1 MQAASGRKT
10 KYRRRRARRASA
22 LMVVLAL
29 LFTMVPTGFATV
41 AGAAEAAEAALP
53 EPTPE
58 PTPEPIPEPI
68 PEPTPEPI
76 PQPPADDTTDAPTDD
91 TTDDTTDDPADDI
104 TDRATPTATAVAVIC
119 YAAVDGDWK
128 QVGTVQTDKID
139 SDSNRYYVTAQELDG
154 IYGGYGFSSA
164 NYSGEL
170 FFPHT
175 DDRNADTLW
184 ADAAPQQNTDGA
196 WQIPLSKQGPIY
208 LYYLPGNTD
217 GTPSYFTGSKAK
229 TDAEMLAANMFYTV
243 QVEDAA
249 HAVYS
254 EGTLPAPQVLF
265 HGGNTT
271 VTLNKPEGVTWTAV
285 NGKTNETLSLPMA
298 EVGTTVTYTI
308 TNISAPIIF
317 RPRMAAGMLRYEAMP
332 DGWMSKLGLFEVS
345 KQQPQQTAT
354 VRGQVVYMALP
365 AENSHTLL
373 APDIDRIAVT
383 ITDAN
388 NHTMFYSFAGW
399 KVASAAGSP
408 VLPAG
413 TVLTADDLNAYAG
426 SDGVIR
432 LQAVWSGVDSQNR
445 PNTVHFFL
453 HKNGELKGSVEDGVQ
468 SELQSDYTP
477 VIYSTRMMD
486 AGKIPVTYTTT
497 GGTPLVARP
506 NADDD
511 AYQTNTPIRGM
522 TKIPVEGAT
531 LEDLPGDE
539 TVFAYLRANQIEMK
553 INGQVVDN
561 EKLNTTYFGIR
572 WNTVKYESSDGW
584 HIDGVLVAKRTRFF
598 VTKTFAGDAAAI
610 AQAKGDFSITVS
622 HTEGSGSVTDF
633 TLLPQPAADVTEAGK
648 RGYTDYDAAAETYT
662 WEVPA
667 QQKRAYTLREENYI
681 PSGNW
686 RVSNSYAIRNAPEG
700 DPTGYQPYPKDGIV
714 IKAVGY
720 ADDVPDIAVQTV
732 ALRNVYV
739 GVGTLTVNTQDSVT
753 GNNLKN
759 VPYRLTRDGT
769 AVTLYRRPGTTL
781 YSMGNDPGYTETISD
796 GTLTAGA
803 NGLFTIRL
811 ETGTYTLTETL
822 PTGYYGPGTVQ
833 VTVAKEASGGMT
845 YSSVAQA
852 LPTEVTTP
860 TGGWLKEAES
870 DHITILNVPRM
881 LISVTAR
888 SSWPENGEKLPV
900 TVQLWCDGTPVPGD
914 QYTQVLSEENK
925 WEYTWKGLPLFT
937 NGTVAG
943 YTLRVT
949 KIGNTYRDAA
959 LGGDGFADYDVTN
972 DAVKYRQTDDPDYR
986 ADHMWTEDGVQH
998 FAQEALLV
1006 VRNEGVRGAVTF
1018 TKADEMNRPLRGAEF
1033 TLYTDAACTHLLATA
1048 TSDENGR
1055 VEFEKQP
1062 GGTYYLKE
1070 TKAPQGHTAENT
1082 VWTVKISGGKAT
1094 ITDSTGAVIT
1104 SVRNTS
1110 LLQLTLRVLGPDDEP
1125 LTGTKLQVTWDKV
1138 QHPEYI
1144 TNTNGTVV
1152 LPKLPNGDYTVRL
1165 MNTPTGYLP
1174 QVSVPELNAQY
1185 GEITLTTAA
1194 DAWMLE
1200 KTVENEY
1207 LLTLRLQ
1214 ALYTLPTTGGT
1225 GTAAFTAAGVL
1236 LMGLAAVMLCRKK
1249 QAE

>member
-1 MQAASGRKT
+1 M
-10 KYRRRRARRASA
+10 
-22 LMVVLAL
+22 
-29 LFTMVPTGFATV
+29 
-41 AGAAEAAEAALP
+41 
-53 EPTPE
+53 
-58 PTPEPIPEPI
+58 
-68 PEPTPEPI
+68 
-76 PQPPADDTTDAPTDD
+76 
-91 TTDDTTDDPADDI
+91 
-104 TDRATPTATAVAVIC
+104 
-119 YAAVDGDWK
+119 
-128 QVGTVQTDKID
+128 GTVQTDKID
-139 SDSNRYYVTAQELDG
+139 SASTRYYIMAAELDG

-175 DDRNADTLW
+175 DGRNADTLW
-184 ADAAPQQNTDGA
+184 ADAAPQQNTDDA

-208 LYYLPGNTD
+208 LYYLPANAT

-229 TDAEMLAANMFYTV
+229 TDPTMLEDNMFYTIT
-243 QVEDAA
+243 VEDAA
-249 HAVYS
+249 RAVYD
-254 EGTLPAPQVLF
+254 TPPAPQVLF
-265 HGGNTT
+265 HGGSTT
-271 VTLNKPEGVTWTAV
+271 VTLDKAEGVTWQAV
-285 NGKTNETLSLPMA
+285 NGKTNATLSLPMT
-298 EVGTTVTYTI
+298 ETETTVTYAI
-308 TNISAPIIF
+308 ENIAAPILF
-317 RPRMAAGMLRYEAMP
+317 RPRVAAGMIQYEAMP
-332 DGWMSKLGLFEVS
+332 DGWISNLGHFDVS
-345 KQQPQQTAT
+345 RQQPQQTAT
-354 VRGQVVYMALP
+354 VRGEAVFMALP

-373 APDIDRIAVT
+373 PPDIDRIAVS

-408 VLPAG
+408 VLPAE
-413 TVLTADDLNAYAG
+413 TVLTAEQLNDYAG

-453 HKNGELKGSVEDGVQ
+453 HKNGELKGSVEDGVKPE
-468 SELQSDYTP
+468 SPDDYTP
-477 VIYSTRMMD
+477 AIYSTRMMN
-486 AGKIPVTYTTT
+486 AGAIPADYTNQ

-506 NADDD
+506 NADAD
-511 AYQTNTPIRGM
+511 AYQTNTTIRDM
-522 TKIPVEGAT
+522 VRTPVQGAT

-539 TVFAYLRANQIEMK
+539 TVFAYLRANNIQMQ
-553 INGQVVDN
+553 INGQVVEND
-561 EKLNTTYFGIR
+561 KLNTTYFGIR

-584 HIDGVLVAKRTRFF
+584 HIDGVLVAKRSRFI

-610 AQAKGDFSITVS
+610 ALAKKDFTITVS
-622 HTEGSGSVTDF
+622 HTEGSSSVTDF
-633 TLLPQPAADVTEAGK
+633 TLLPQPDADVNEAGK
-648 RGYTDYDAAAETYT
+648 RGYTDYDAATQTYT
-662 WEVPA
+662 WKVPA
-667 QQKRAYTLREENYI
+667 QQKRSYTITEAGYI
-681 PSGNW
+681 PSGSW
-686 RVSNSYAIRNAPEG
+686 RVSNSYVIRNSPEG

-714 IKAVGY
+714 ITAVGY
-720 ADDVPDIAVQTV
+720 ADDVQNIAVQTV

-739 GVGTLTVNTQDSVT
+739 GVGTLTVNTQDAIT
-753 GNNLKN
+753 GDNLRDI
-759 VPYRLTRDGT
+759 PYRLTRADGS
-769 AVTLYRRPGTTL
+769 AVMLYRRPGTTL
-781 YSMGNDPGYTETISD
+781 YSMEKDDPGYTETISN

-833 VTVAKEASGGMT
+833 VTVTKPAADTITYHSEA
-845 YSSVAQA
+845 QD
-852 LPTEVTTP
+852 LPTEVTEP
-860 TGGWLKEAES
+860 AGGWLKYADT

-925 WEYTWKGLPLFT
+925 WEYTWNNLPLFT

-972 DAVKYRQTDDPDYR
+972 DAVKYRKTGDSAYR
-986 ADHMWTEDGVQH
+986 NEHMWEEDGVQH

-1018 TKADEMNRPLRGAEF
+1018 TKADEMNRPLQGAEF
-1033 TLYTDAACTHLLATA
+1033 TLYTDAACTRPLETV
-1048 TSDENGR
+1048 TSDANGR

-1070 TKAPQGHTAENT
+1070 TKAPQGHALEDT

-1094 ITDSTGAVIT
+1094 ITTSTGAVVT
-1104 SVRNTS
+1104 SVRNAS
-1110 LLQLTLRVLGPDDEP
+1110 LLQLTLRVLGPDREP
-1125 LTGTKLQVTWDKV
+1125 LPDTQLRVTWDIV
-1138 QHPEYI
+1138 QHPTY
-1144 TNTNGTVV
+1144 TTGPNGTVV
-1152 LPKLPNGDYTVRL
+1152 LPKLPNGNYTVRL

-1174 QVSVPELNAQY
+1174 PVSDPTLQAQY
-1185 GEITLTTAA
+1185 GEITLTSGD
-1194 DAWMLE
+1194 DAWTLE
-1200 KTVENEY
+1200 KTAENTY
-1207 LLTLRLQ
+1207 RLTLRLQ

-1225 GTAAFTAAGVL
+1225 GTAAFTAAGAL
-1236 LMGLAAVMLCRKK
+1236 LMGLAAAMLCRKK
-1249 QAE
+1249 QVE

>member
-10 KYRRRRARRASA
+10 EYRRRRARRASA

-41 AGAAEAAEAALP
+41 AGATEAAETAP
-53 EPTPE
+53 
-58 PTPEPIPEPI
+58 PEPI

-76 PQPPADDTTDAPTDD
+76 PESTPEPPADDPTDD
-91 TTDDTTDDPADDI
+91 PTDDPADDPADDI
-104 TDRATPTATAVAVIC
+104 TDRAAPTATAVAVSC

-139 SDSNRYYVTAQELDG
+139 SSGRYYIMAAELDG

-175 DDRNADTLW
+175 DDKNADTLW
-184 ADAAPQQNTDGA
+184 ADAAPQNTDGT
-196 WQIPLSKQGPIY
+196 WRIPLSKQGPIY
-208 LYYLPGNTD
+208 LYYLPANAT
-217 GTPSYFTGSKAK
+217 GTSSYFTGSKSK
-229 TDAEMLAANMFYTV
+229 TDAQLLADNMFYTIT
-243 QVEDAA
+243 VEDPA
-249 HAVYS
+249 HAVYD
-254 EGTLPAPQVLF
+254 TPPAPQVLF
-265 HGGNTT
+265 HGGSTT
-271 VTLNKPEGVTWTAV
+271 VTLNKAEGVTWTAV
-285 NGKTNETLSLPMA
+285 NGKTNETLSLPMDEA
-298 EVGTTVTYTI
+298 GTTYTI
-308 TNISAPIIF
+308 TDISTPIIF
-317 RPRMAAGMLRYEAMP
+317 RPRVAAGMLQYEAMP
-332 DGWMSKLGLFEVS
+332 DGWRSKLGNFEVS
-345 KQQPQQTAT
+345 RQQPQQAAT
-354 VRGQVVYMALP
+354 VRGEAVYMALP

-373 APDIDRIAVT
+373 PPDIDRIAVK
-383 ITDAN
+383 ITGAN
-388 NHTMFYSFAGW
+388 DHTMFYSFAGW
-399 KVASAAGSP
+399 KVTSAAGSP
-408 VLPAG
+408 VLSAG
-413 TVLTADDLNAYAG
+413 TVLTAEDLNRYA
-426 SDGVIR
+426 DGTGTVT

-445 PNTVHFFL
+445 LNTVHFFL

-477 VIYSTRMMD
+477 VIYSTRMMN
-486 AGKIPVTYTTT
+486 AGNIPTTYTTT
-497 GGTPLVARP
+497 GGLPLVARP
-506 NADDD
+506 SASAD
-511 AYQTNTPIRGM
+511 AYQTNTTIRGM
-522 TKIPVEGAT
+522 TTTPVQGAT

-553 INGQVVDN
+553 INGQVVEN

-584 HIDGVLVAKRTRFF
+584 HIDGVLVAKRTRFI

-610 AQAKGDFSITVS
+610 ALAKKDFTITVS

-633 TLLPQPAADVTEAGK
+633 TLLPQPAAGVTEAGK
-648 RGYTDYDAAAETYT
+648 LGYTGYDAAAETYT

-667 QQKRAYTLREENYI
+667 QQKRSYTITEAGHI
-681 PSGNW
+681 PSGSW
-686 RVSNSYAIRNAPEG
+686 RVSNSYAIRNNPDG
-700 DPTGYQPYPKDGIV
+700 GPTGYQSYPAAGIV
-714 IKAVGY
+714 ITAVGY
-720 ADDVPDIAVQTV
+720 GDDVPPTAVQTV
-732 ALRNVYV
+732 VLRNVYV
-739 GVGTLTVNTQDSVT
+739 GVGTLTVNTQDAIT
-753 GNNLKN
+753 GDNLRDI
-759 VPYRLTRDGT
+759 PYRITRDGT

-781 YSMGNDPGYTETISD
+781 YSMGNDPDYTETIPG

-833 VTVAKEASGGMT
+833 VTVAKDASGGMT
-845 YSSVAQA
+845 YRSVAQN
-852 LPTEVTTP
+852 LPTEVTAP
-860 TGGWLKEAES
+860 TGGWLKDADT

-900 TVQLWCDGTPVPGD
+900 TVQLWCDGTPVPGSE
-914 QYTQVLSEENK
+914 YTQELSEENS
-925 WEYTWKGLPLFT
+925 WEYTWQELPLFT
-937 NGTVAG
+937 NGTVAR

-949 KIGNTYRDAA
+949 KIGNTYRDAT
-959 LGGDGFADYDVTN
+959 LDDGFTDYDVTN
-972 DAVKYRQTDDPDYR
+972 DAVKYRKTDDPDYR
-986 ADHMWTEDGVQH
+986 PDHMWTEDGVQH

-1018 TKADEMNRPLRGAEF
+1018 TKADEMNRPLQGAEF
-1033 TLYTDAACTHLLATA
+1033 ALYTDAACTHLLATA
-1048 TSDENGR
+1048 TSDANGR
-1055 VEFEKQP
+1055 VQFEKQP

-1094 ITDSTGAVIT
+1094 ITDPKGAVIT
-1104 SVRNTS
+1104 SVRNAS
-1110 LLQLTLRVLGPDDEP
+1110 LLQLTLRVLGPEGEP
-1125 LTGTKLQVTWDKV
+1125 LPGTKLRVTWDTV
-1138 QHPEYI
+1138 QRPEY
-1144 TNTNGTVV
+1144 TTGTDGTVV
-1152 LPKLPNGDYTVRL
+1152 LPKLPNGNYTVRL

-1174 QVSVPELNAQY
+1174 QVSIPTLQAQY
-1185 GEITLTTAA
+1185 GTVTMTPH
-1194 DAWMLE
+1194 DAWTLE
-1200 KTVENEY
+1200 ETAENTY

-1236 LMGLAAVMLCRKK
+1236 LMGLAAAMLCRKK
-1249 QAE
+1249 QEE

>member
-1 MQAASGRKT
+1 MYAASGRKT
-10 KYRRRRARRASA
+10 EYRRRRARRASA

-41 AGAAEAAEAALP
+41 AGATEATETAPP

-58 PTPEPIPEPI
+58 P
-68 PEPTPEPI
+68 
-76 PQPPADDTTDAPTDD
+76 PADD
-91 TTDDTTDDPADDI
+91 TTDDTTDDPANDI
-104 TDRATPTATAVAVIC
+104 TDRAVLTATAVAVTC
-119 YAAVDGDWK
+119 YAAVDGGWQ

-175 DDRNADTLW
+175 DDKNADTLW
-184 ADAAPQQNTDGA
+184 ADAAPKNTDGA
-196 WQIPLSKQGPIY
+196 WQIPLSTRGPIY
-208 LYYLPGNTD
+208 LYYLPGNAT
-217 GTPSYFTGSKAK
+217 GTPSYFTGSKPK
-229 TDAEMLAANMFYTV
+229 TDAQLLADNMFYTIT
-243 QVEDAA
+243 VEDPA
-249 HAVYS
+249 HAVYD
-254 EGTLPAPQVLF
+254 TPPAPQVLL

-271 VTLNKPEGVTWTAV
+271 VTLDKAEGVTWTAV
-285 NGKTNETLSLPMA
+285 NGQTGETLSLA
-298 EVGTTVTYTI
+298 STETETAVTYTI
-308 TNISAPIIF
+308 ENIDAPIRF
-317 RPRMAAGMLRYEAMP
+317 RPRVAAGMLRYEAMP
-332 DGWMSKLGLFEVS
+332 DGWMSKLGHFDVS

-354 VRGQVVYMALP
+354 VRGEAVYMALP

-373 APDIDRIAVT
+373 PPDIDRIAVT

-413 TVLTADDLNAYAG
+413 KVLTADDLNAYAG

-432 LQAVWSGVDSQNR
+432 LQAVWSGVDSQGR

-453 HKNGELKGSVEDGVQ
+453 HKNGELKGSVEDGVKPE
-468 SELQSDYTP
+468 SKNDYTP
-477 VIYSTRMMD
+477 AIYSTRMMN
-486 AGKIPVTYTTT
+486 AGKIPTTYTT

-506 NADDD
+506 NADAD
-511 AYQTNTPIRGM
+511 AYQTNTTIRDM
-522 TKIPVEGAT
+522 TKIPVKGAT

-539 TVFAYLRANQIEMK
+539 TVFAYLRANKIEMK
-553 INGQVVDN
+553 INGQVVEN

-584 HIDGVLVAKRTRFF
+584 HIDGVLVAKRTRFI

-610 AQAKGDFSITVS
+610 ALAKENFTITVS
-622 HTEGSGSVTDF
+622 HTEGSSSVTDF
-633 TLLPQPAADVTEAGK
+633 TLLPQPDAGVTEAGK
-648 RGYTDYDAAAETYT
+648 RGYTGYDTATETYT

-667 QQKRAYTLREENYI
+667 QQKRSYTITEAGYI
-681 PSGNW
+681 PSGSW

-700 DPTGYQPYPKDGIV
+700 GPTGYQPYPTAGIV
-714 IKAVGY
+714 ITAVGY
-720 ADDVPDIAVQTV
+720 GDDVPPTAVQTV

-739 GVGTLTVNTQDSVT
+739 GVGTLTVNTQDALT
-753 GNNLKN
+753 GDNLRDI
-759 VPYRLTRDGT
+759 PYRLTRDGT
-769 AVTLYRRPGTTL
+769 AVTLYRRPGTTQ
-781 YSMGNDPGYTETISD
+781 YSMGNDPDYTETIPG

-833 VTVAKEASGGMT
+833 VTVTKPADGPIT
-845 YSSVAQA
+845 YYSVAQN

-860 TGGWLKEAES
+860 TGDWLKDADT

-914 QYTQVLSEENK
+914 QYTQVLSETNN
-925 WEYTWKGLPLFT
+925 WEYTWQELPLFT
-937 NGTVAG
+937 NGTVAR

-972 DAVKYRQTDDPDYR
+972 DAVKYRKTDDPDYR
-986 ADHMWTEDGVQH
+986 PDHMWTEDGVQH

-1018 TKADEMNRPLRGAEF
+1018 TKADEMNRPLQGAEF
-1033 TLYTDAACTHLLATA
+1033 TLYTDAACTHPLATA
-1048 TSDENGR
+1048 TSDANGR
-1055 VEFEKQP
+1055 VQFEKQP

-1070 TKAPQGHTAENT
+1070 TKAPNGHTAEDT
-1082 VWTVKISGGKAT
+1082 VWTVKIAGGKAT
-1094 ITDSTGAVIT
+1094 ITTSTGAVIT
-1104 SVRNTS
+1104 SVRNVS
-1110 LLQLTLRVLGPDDEP
+1110 LLQLTLRVLGPEGEP
-1125 LTGTKLQVTWDKV
+1125 LPGTKLRVTWDNV
-1138 QHPEYI
+1138 QRPEC
-1144 TNTNGTVV
+1144 TTGTDGTVV
-1152 LPKLPNGDYTVRL
+1152 LPKLPNGNYTVRL

-1185 GEITLTTAA
+1185 GEIILTSGD
-1194 DAWMLE
+1194 DAWTLE
-1200 KTVENEY
+1200 ETAEGY
-1207 LLTLRLQ
+1207 RLTLRLQ

-1225 GTAAFTAAGVL
+1225 GTAAFTAAGIL

-1249 QAE
+1249 QVEQATPPLRSRKQ

>member
-1 MQAASGRKT
+1 MQAASGRKSE
-10 KYRRRRARRASA
+10 YCRRRARRASA

-41 AGAAEAAEAALP
+41 AGAAEATETALPEPTPEPIP

-58 PTPEPIPEPI
+58 PTPEP
-68 PEPTPEPI
+68 
-76 PQPPADDTTDAPTDD
+76 PADDTTDDPANDIS
-91 TTDDTTDDPADDI
+91 DDPADDI
-104 TDRATPTATAVAVIC
+104 TDRAAPTATAVAVTC

-164 NYSGEL
+164 EYKGEL

-175 DDRNADTLW
+175 DNNSINTLW
-184 ADAAPQQNTDGA
+184 ADAPPKNTDGV
-196 WQIPLSKQGPIY
+196 WQIPLSRKGPIY

-229 TDAEMLAANMFYTV
+229 TDPTMLEDNMFYTIT
-243 QVEDAA
+243 VEDAA
-249 HAVYS
+249 HAVYD
-254 EGTLPAPQVLF
+254 TPPPQQVLF
-265 HGGNTT
+265 HGGSTT
-271 VTLNKPEGVTWTAV
+271 VTLDKAEGVTWTAV
-285 NGKTNETLSLPMA
+285 NGKTGATLSLA
-298 EVGTTVTYTI
+298 STETETTVTYTI
-308 TNISAPIIF
+308 ENINAPIRF
-317 RPRMAAGMLRYEAMP
+317 RPRVAAGMIQYEAMP
-332 DGWMSKLGLFEVS
+332 ERWMSNLGHFDVS
-345 KQQPQQTAT
+345 RQQPQQTAT
-354 VRGQVVYMALP
+354 VRGEAVYMALP

-426 SDGVIR
+426 SDGVIL
-432 LQAVWSGVDSQNR
+432 LQAVWSGVDSERR

-453 HKNGELKGSVEDGVQ
+453 HKNGELKGSVEDGVKPESQ
-468 SELQSDYTP
+468 RDYTP
-477 VIYSTRMMD
+477 AIYSTRMKN
-486 AGKIPVTYTTT
+486 AGNIPTTYTVT
-497 GGTPLVARP
+497 GGPPLVARP
-506 NADDD
+506 SASAD
-511 AYQTNTPIRGM
+511 AYQTNTTIRGM
-522 TKIPVEGAT
+522 TKTAVEGAT

-553 INGQVVDN
+553 INGQVVEND
-561 EKLNTTYFGIR
+561 KLNTTYFGIR
-572 WNTVKYESSDGW
+572 WNTVKYEPSDGW

-598 VTKTFAGDAAAI
+598 VTKTFAGDATAI
-610 AQAKGDFSITVS
+610 ALAKKDFTITVS
-622 HTEGSGSVTDF
+622 HTEDSGSVTDF
-633 TLLPQPAADVTEAGK
+633 TLVPRPKNEVNEAGK
-648 RGYTDYDAAAETYT
+648 LGYTGYDAAAETYT

-667 QQKRAYTLREENYI
+667 QQKRSYTITEAGHI
-681 PSGNW
+681 PSGSW
-686 RVSNSYAIRNAPEG
+686 RVSNSYAIRNNPDGGA
-700 DPTGYQPYPKDGIV
+700 TGYLPYPEAGIV
-714 IKAVGY
+714 ITAVGY
-720 ADDVPDIAVQTV
+720 GDDVPPTAVQTV

-739 GVGTLTVNTQDSVT
+739 GVGTLTVNTQDALT
-753 GNNLKN
+753 GNNLRDI
-759 VPYRLTRDGT
+759 PYRLTRDGS

-781 YSMGNDPGYTETISD
+781 YSMENDPGYTETISD
-796 GTLTAGA
+796 GTLTADA

-845 YSSVAQA
+845 YRSVAQNP
-852 LPTEVTTP
+852 PTEVTAP
-860 TGGWLKEAES
+860 TGGWLKDAKT

-900 TVQLWCDGTPVPGD
+900 TVQLWCDDTPVPGD
-914 QYTQVLSEENK
+914 QYTQELSEANK
-925 WEYTWKGLPLFT
+925 WEYTWNNLPLFT
-937 NGTVAG
+937 NGTVAQ

-949 KIGNTYRDAA
+949 QIGDTHRDAA
-959 LGGDGFADYDVTN
+959 LDVDGFADYDVTN
-972 DAVKYRQTDDPDYR
+972 DAVKYRKNSDSDYR

-1018 TKADEMNRPLRGAEF
+1018 TKADEMNRPLQGAEF
-1033 TLYTDAACTHLLATA
+1033 TLYTDDACTHLLATA
-1048 TSDENGR
+1048 TSDANGR
-1055 VEFEKQP
+1055 VEFTPQP

-1070 TKAPQGHTAENT
+1070 TVAPTGHTAENT
-1082 VWTVKISGGKAT
+1082 VWTVKIAGGKAT
-1094 ITDSTGAVIT
+1094 ITDPKGAVIT
-1104 SVRNTS
+1104 SVRNAS
-1110 LLQLTLRVLGPDDEP
+1110 LLQLTLRVLGPEEEP
-1125 LTGTKLQVTWDKV
+1125 LPGTKLQVTWDTV
-1138 QHPEYI
+1138 QRPEY
-1144 TNTNGTVV
+1144 TTGTDGTVV
-1152 LPKLPNGDYTVRL
+1152 LPKLPNGNYTVRL

-1185 GEITLTTAA
+1185 GTVTMTPH

-1200 KTVENEY
+1200 KTAENTY
-1207 LLTLRLQ
+1207 RLTLRLQ

-1249 QAE
+1249 QVE

>member
-1 MQAASGRKT
+1 MYAASGRKT
-10 KYRRRRARRASA
+10 EYRRRRARRASA

-41 AGAAEAAEAALP
+41 AGAAEAAETAP
-53 EPTPE
+53 PE
-58 PTPEPIPEPI
+58 PTPEPIPEP
-68 PEPTPEPI
+68 
-76 PQPPADDTTDAPTDD
+76 PADDLADD

-104 TDRATPTATAVAVIC
+104 TDRAAPTATAVSVIC
-119 YAAVDGDWK
+119 YAAVDGGWK
-128 QVGTVQTDKID
+128 QVGTVQTDQID
-139 SDSNRYYVTAQELDG
+139 SSGRYYIMAAELDG
-154 IYGGYGFSSA
+154 IYGGYGFSA
-164 NYSGEL
+164 AEYNGEL

-175 DDRNADTLW
+175 DDRSPDKLW
-184 ADAAPQQNTDGA
+184 ADAAPQQNADGA
-196 WQIPLSKQGPIY
+196 WRIPLSTRGPIY
-208 LYYLPGNTD
+208 LYYLPGNTA
-217 GTPSYFTGSKAK
+217 GTPGYFNSSTPK
-229 TDAEMLAANMFYTV
+229 TDAAMLAANMFYTV
-243 QVEDAA
+243 QVEDPA
-249 HAVYS
+249 HAVYD
-254 EGTLPAPQVLF
+254 TPPAPQVLF
-265 HGGNTT
+265 HGGGAT
-271 VTLNKPEGVTWTAV
+271 VTLNKAEGVTWQAV
-285 NGKTNETLSLPMA
+285 NGQTDETLSLPMIN
-298 EVGTTVTYTI
+298 EETTVTFTI
-308 TNISAPIIF
+308 DSIASPILF
-317 RPRMAAGMLRYEAMP
+317 RPRVAAGMLQYEAMP
-332 DGWMSKLGLFEVS
+332 DGWMSKLGNFGIS
-345 KQQPQQTAT
+345 QQQAQQTAT
-354 VRGQVVYMALP
+354 VRGEKVYMALP

-399 KVASAAGSP
+399 KVAGAAGSP

-413 TVLTADDLNAYAG
+413 TVLTADELNAYAG

-432 LQAVWSGVDSQNR
+432 LQAVWSGVDSQGR

-477 VIYSTRMMD
+477 VIYSTRMMN
-486 AGKIPVTYTTT
+486 AGNIPTTYTVT
-497 GGTPLVARP
+497 GGPPLVARP
-506 NADDD
+506 SADDD
-511 AYQTNTPIRGM
+511 AYQTNTTIRGM
-522 TKIPVEGAT
+522 TTIPVEGAK

-553 INGQVVDN
+553 INGQVVEND
-561 EKLNTTYFGIR
+561 KLNTTYFGIR
-572 WNTVKYESSDGW
+572 WNTVKYEPSDGW

-610 AQAKGDFSITVS
+610 ALAKKDFTINVS

-633 TLLPQPAADVTEAGK
+633 TLLPQPAAGVNEAGK
-648 RGYTDYDAAAETYT
+648 LGYTGYDAATETYT

-667 QQKRAYTLREENYI
+667 QQKRSYTITEAGHTL
-681 PSGNW
+681 SGSW
-686 RVSNSYAIRNAPEG
+686 RVSNSYVIRNNPDGGA
-700 DPTGYQPYPKDGIV
+700 TGYQPYPTAGIV
-714 IKAVGY
+714 ITAVGY
-720 ADDVPDIAVQTV
+720 GDDVPPTAVQTV

-739 GVGTLTVNTQDSVT
+739 GVGTLTVNTQDAIT
-753 GNNLKN
+753 GNNLRDI
-759 VPYRLTRDGT
+759 PYRLTRADGT

-781 YSMGNDPGYTETISD
+781 YSMENDPGYTETISD

-833 VTVAKEASGGMT
+833 VTVTKPADGPIT
-845 YSSVAQA
+845 YYSVAQNP
-852 LPTEVTTP
+852 PTEVTAP
-860 TGGWLKEAES
+860 TGGWLKYADT

-900 TVQLWCDGTPVPGD
+900 TVQLWCDGTMVPGD

-925 WEYTWKGLPLFT
+925 WEYTWQELPLFT
-937 NGTVAG
+937 NGTLAR

-949 KIGNTYRDAA
+949 KIGNTHRDAT
-959 LGGDGFADYDVTN
+959 LNDGFADYDVTN
-972 DAVKYRQTDDPDYR
+972 DAVKYRKNSDSDYR

-1018 TKADEMNRPLRGAEF
+1018 TKADEMNRPLQGAEF
-1033 TLYTDAACTHLLATA
+1033 TLYTDAACTNPLATA
-1048 TSDENGR
+1048 TSDANGR
-1055 VEFEKQP
+1055 VQFEKQP

-1094 ITDSTGAVIT
+1094 ITTPTGAVIT
-1104 SVRNTS
+1104 SVRNAS
-1110 LLQLTLRVLGPDDEP
+1110 LLRLTLRVLGPEGEP
-1125 LTGTKLQVTWDKV
+1125 LPDTQLRVTWDTV
-1138 QHPEYI
+1138 QRPEY
-1144 TNTNGTVV
+1144 TTGTDGTVV
-1152 LPKLPNGDYTVRL
+1152 LPKLPNGNYTVRL

-1185 GEITLTTAA
+1185 GEIILTSPYN
-1194 DAWMLE
+1194 DAWKLE
-1200 KTVENEY
+1200 ETAENTY
-1207 LLTLRLQ
+1207 RLTLRLQ

-1249 QAE
+1249 QVE

>member
-1 MQAASGRKT
+1 MYAASGRKT
-10 KYRRRRARRASA
+10 EYRRRRARRASA

-29 LFTMVPTGFATV
+29 LFTMVPTGFSTV
-41 AGAAEAAEAALP
+41 AGAAEATETEPPAAP
-53 EPTPE
+53 
-58 PTPEPIPEPI
+58 PEPI
-68 PEPTPEPI
+68 PEPTPEP
-76 PQPPADDTTDAPTDD
+76 PADDTTDDISDD
-91 TTDDTTDDPADDI
+91 PADDPADDISDDPADDI
-104 TDRATPTATAVAVIC
+104 TDRAAPTATAVAVTC

-139 SDSNRYYVTAQELDG
+139 SDSTRYYIMAAELDG
-154 IYGGYGFSSA
+154 IYGGYGFSSTE
-164 NYSGEL
+164 YKGEL

-175 DDRNADTLW
+175 DDNSIDKLW
-184 ADAAPQQNTDGA
+184 ADAVPQQNTDGA
-196 WQIPLSKQGPIY
+196 WQIPLSTRGPIY
-208 LYYLPGNTD
+208 LYYLPGNTA
-217 GTPSYFTGSKAK
+217 GSPGYFDSSKSK
-229 TDAEMLAANMFYTV
+229 TDAQLLADNMFYTIT
-243 QVEDAA
+243 VEDPA
-249 HAVYS
+249 HAVYD
-254 EGTLPAPQVLF
+254 APPPQQVLF
-265 HGGNTT
+265 HGGSTT
-271 VTLNKPEGVTWTAV
+271 VTLNKAEGVTWTAV
-285 NGKTNETLSLPMA
+285 NGKTNETLSLPMDEA
-298 EVGTTVTYTI
+298 GTTYTI
-308 TNISAPIIF
+308 TDISTPIIF
-317 RPRMAAGMLRYEAMP
+317 RPRAAAGMIQYEAMP
-332 DGWMSKLGLFEVS
+332 ERWMSKLGNFDVS
-345 KQQPQQTAT
+345 RQQPQQTAT
-354 VRGQVVYMALP
+354 VRGEAVFMALP

-432 LQAVWSGVDSQNR
+432 LQAVWSGVDSHNR

-453 HKNGELKGSVEDGVQ
+453 HKNGELKGSVEDGVKPE
-468 SELQSDYTP
+468 SPNDYTP
-477 VIYSTRMMD
+477 AIYSTRMMN
-486 AGKIPVTYTTT
+486 AGEIPTTYTT

-506 NADDD
+506 SADAD
-511 AYQTNTPIRGM
+511 AYQTDITIRDMVRTPVR
-522 TKIPVEGAT
+522 GAT

-539 TVFAYLRANQIEMK
+539 TVFAYLRANHIQMQ
-553 INGQVVDN
+553 INGQVVEND
-561 EKLNTTYFGIR
+561 KLNTTYFGIR

-584 HIDGVLVAKRTRFF
+584 HIDGVLVAKRSRFI
-598 VTKTFAGDAAAI
+598 VTKTFAGDTAAI
-610 AQAKGDFSITVS
+610 DLAKKDFTITVS

-633 TLLPQPAADVTEAGK
+633 TLLPQPAAGVNEAGK
-648 RGYTDYDAAAETYT
+648 LGYTDYDAATQTYT

-667 QQKRAYTLREENYI
+667 QQKRSYTITEAGYI
-681 PSGNW
+681 PSGSW

-700 DPTGYQPYPKDGIV
+700 GPTGYQPYPKDGIV
-714 IKAVGY
+714 ITAVGY
-720 ADDVPDIAVQTV
+720 ADDVQNIAVQTV

-739 GVGTLTVNTQDSVT
+739 GVGTLTVNTQDAIT
-753 GNNLKN
+753 GDNLRDI
-759 VPYRLTRDGT
+759 PYRLTRADGT
-769 AVTLYRRPGTTL
+769 AVTLYRRPGTTQ
-781 YSMGNDPGYTETISD
+781 YSMEKDDPGYTETIPD
-796 GTLTAGA
+796 GTLIAGA

-845 YSSVAQA
+845 YRSVAQN

-860 TGGWLKEAES
+860 TGGWLKDADT

-900 TVQLWCDGTPVPGD
+900 TVQLWCDGTPVPGA
-914 QYTQVLSEENK
+914 QYTQVLSEDNK
-925 WEYTWKGLPLFT
+925 WEYTWQELPLFT
-937 NGTVAG
+937 NGTVAR

-972 DAVKYRQTDDPDYR
+972 DAVKYRKTDDPAYR

-1018 TKADEMNRPLRGAEF
+1018 TKADEMNRPLQGAEF
-1033 TLYTDAACTHLLATA
+1033 TLYTDELCTKTLATA
-1048 TSDENGR
+1048 TSNEDGEVR
-1055 VEFEKQP
+1055 FTPQP

-1070 TKAPQGHTAENT
+1070 TKAPNGHTAENT
-1082 VWTVKISGGKAT
+1082 VWTVKIAGGKAT
-1094 ITDSTGAVIT
+1094 ITTSTGAVVT
-1104 SVRNTS
+1104 SVRNAS
-1110 LLQLTLRVLGPDDEP
+1110 LLQLTLQVLGPDGESLP
-1125 LTGTKLQVTWDKV
+1125 GTKLQVKWNTA
-1138 QHPEYI
+1138 QHPEY
-1144 TNTNGTVV
+1144 TTGPNGTVV
-1152 LPKLPNGDYTVRL
+1152 LPKLPNGNYTVRL

-1174 QVSVPELNAQY
+1174 PVSVPELNAHY
-1185 GEITLTTAA
+1185 GEITLTSG
-1194 DAWMLE
+1194 DGAWTLE
-1200 KTVENEY
+1200 KTAENTY
-1207 LLTLRLQ
+1207 RLTLRLQ

-1249 QAE
+1249 QVE

>member
-1 MQAASGRKT
+1 MYAAFGRKT
-10 KYRRRRARRASA
+10 EYRRRRVRRASA

-41 AGAAEAAEAALP
+41 AGAAEAAETAPPEPPAAPP

-58 PTPEPIPEPI
+58 P
-68 PEPTPEPI
+68 
-76 PQPPADDTTDAPTDD
+76 PADDTIDD
-91 TTDDTTDDPADDI
+91 TADDPADDMI
-104 TDRATPTATAVAVIC
+104 DRAAPTATAVAVTC
-119 YAAVDGDWK
+119 YAAVDGAWQ
-128 QVGTVQTDKID
+128 QVGTVQADQID

-164 NYSGEL
+164 EYNGEL

-175 DDRNADTLW
+175 DDRSPDKLW
-184 ADAAPQQNTDGA
+184 ADAAPQKIDGA
-196 WQIPLSKQGPIY
+196 WRIPLSTQGPIY
-208 LYYLPGNTD
+208 LYYLPGNTA
-217 GTPSYFTGSKAK
+217 GSPGYFASSTPK
-229 TDAEMLAANMFYTV
+229 TAPTMLAANMFYTIT
-243 QVEDAA
+243 VEDPA
-249 HAVYS
+249 HAVY
-254 EGTLPAPQVLF
+254 TTPPAPQVLF
-265 HGGNTT
+265 HGGGTT
-271 VTLNKPEGVTWTAV
+271 VTLNKAEGVTWQAV
-285 NGKTNETLSLPMA
+285 NGKTDETLPLVMT
-298 EVGTTVTYTI
+298 EDETTVTYTI
-308 TNISAPIIF
+308 ENIAAPIRF
-317 RPRMAAGMLRYEAMP
+317 RPRVAAGMLQYEAMP
-332 DGWMSKLGLFEVS
+332 EGWKREIGHFEVS
-345 KQQPQQTAT
+345 QQQVQQTAT
-354 VRGQVVYMALP
+354 VRGEAVYMALP

-399 KVASAAGSP
+399 KVASAADSP

-426 SDGVIR
+426 SDGVVR
-432 LQAVWSGVDSQNR
+432 LQAVWSGVDTKNR

-468 SELQSDYTP
+468 PESQSDYTP
-477 VIYSTRMMD
+477 VIYSTRMMN
-486 AGKIPVTYTTT
+486 AGAIPADYTTT

-511 AYQTNTPIRGM
+511 AYQTNTTIRGM
-522 TKIPVEGAT
+522 TKTAVEGAT

-561 EKLNTTYFGIR
+561 DKLNTTYFGIR
-572 WNTVKYESSDGW
+572 WNTVKYEPSDGW
-584 HIDGVLVAKRTRFF
+584 HIDGVLVAKRSRFI

-610 AQAKGDFSITVS
+610 ALAKKDFTITVS

-633 TLLPQPAADVTEAGK
+633 TLVPQPAADVNEAGK
-648 RGYTDYDAAAETYT
+648 LGYTSYDTATETYT

-667 QQKRAYTLREENYI
+667 QQKRSYTITEAGHTL
-681 PSGNW
+681 SGSW

-700 DPTGYQPYPKDGIV
+700 GPTDYQLYPEAGIK
-714 IKAVGY
+714 ITAVGY
-720 ADDVPDIAVQTV
+720 GDDVPDIAVQTV

-739 GVGTLTVNTQDSVT
+739 GVGTLTVNTQDAIT
-753 GNNLKN
+753 GDNLRDI
-759 VPYRLTRDGT
+759 PYRLTRDGT

-781 YSMGNDPGYTETISD
+781 YSMEKDDPGYTETISD

-833 VTVAKEASGGMT
+833 VTVAKDASGGMT
-845 YSSVAQA
+845 YSSVAQN

-860 TGGWLKEAES
+860 TGGWLKDAKT

-900 TVQLWCDGTPVPGD
+900 TVQLWCDGTPVPGE

-925 WEYTWKGLPLFT
+925 WEYTWQELPLFT

-959 LGGDGFADYDVTN
+959 LDKDGFADYDVTN
-972 DAVKYRQTDDPDYR
+972 DDVKYRKTEDPAYR
-986 ADHMWTEDGVQH
+986 ADHMWEEDGVQH

-1006 VRNEGVRGAVTF
+1006 VRNEGVRGAITF
-1018 TKADEMNRPLRGAEF
+1018 TKADEMNRPLQGAEF
-1033 TLYTDAACTHLLATA
+1033 TLYTDELCTNPLATA
-1048 TSDENGR
+1048 TSDANGR
-1055 VEFEKQP
+1055 VEFTPQP

-1094 ITDSTGAVIT
+1094 ITTSTGAVIT

-1110 LLQLTLRVLGPDDEP
+1110 LLQLTLRVLGPDGESLP
-1125 LTGTKLQVTWDKV
+1125 GTKLRVTWDTV
-1138 QHPEYI
+1138 QHPEY
-1144 TNTNGTVV
+1144 TTGTDGTVV

-1165 MNTPTGYLP
+1165 MDTPTGYLP

-1185 GEITLTTAA
+1185 GTVIMTSH
-1194 DAWMLE
+1194 DAWTLE
-1200 KTVENEY
+1200 KTAENDY

-1225 GTAAFTAAGVL
+1225 GTAVFTAAGAL

-1249 QAE
+1249 QVK

>member
-1 MQAASGRKT
+1 MT
-10 KYRRRRARRASA
+10 
-22 LMVVLAL
+22 
-29 LFTMVPTGFATV
+29 
-41 AGAAEAAEAALP
+41 EE
-53 EPTPE
+53 
-58 PTPEPIPEPI
+58 
-68 PEPTPEPI
+68 
-76 PQPPADDTTDAPTDD
+76 
-91 TTDDTTDDPADDI
+91 
-104 TDRATPTATAVAVIC
+104 TAVTFTIEN
-119 YAAVDGDWK
+119 
-128 QVGTVQTDKID
+128 I
-139 SDSNRYYVTAQELDG
+139 
-154 IYGGYGFSSA
+154 
-164 NYSGEL
+164 
-170 FFPHT
+170 
-175 DDRNADTLW
+175 
-184 ADAAPQQNTDGA
+184 AAP
-196 WQIPLSKQGPIY
+196 IR
-208 LYYLPGNTD
+208 
-217 GTPSYFTGSKAK
+217 
-229 TDAEMLAANMFYTV
+229 
-243 QVEDAA
+243 
-249 HAVYS
+249 
-254 EGTLPAPQVLF
+254 
-265 HGGNTT
+265 
-271 VTLNKPEGVTWTAV
+271 
-285 NGKTNETLSLPMA
+285 
-298 EVGTTVTYTI
+298 
-308 TNISAPIIF
+308 F
-317 RPRMAAGMLRYEAMP
+317 RPRVAAGMIQYEAMP
-332 DGWMSKLGLFEVS
+332 DGWMSNLGHFDVS
-345 KQQPQQTAT
+345 RQHPQQTAT
-354 VRGQVVYMALP
+354 VRGEAVFMALP

-373 APDIDRIAVT
+373 PPDIDRIAVT
-383 ITDAN
+383 ITGAN

-399 KVASAAGSP
+399 KVAGAAGSP

-432 LQAVWSGVDSQNR
+432 LQAVWSGVDSEGR

-453 HKNGELKGSVEDGVQ
+453 HKNGELKGSVEDGVKPE
-468 SELQSDYTP
+468 SPNDYTP
-477 VIYSTRMMD
+477 AIYSTRMMN
-486 AGKIPVTYTTT
+486 AGEIPTTYTA

-506 NADDD
+506 SADAD
-511 AYQTNTPIRGM
+511 AYQTDITIRGM
-522 TKIPVEGAT
+522 TKKAVEGAT

-553 INGQVVDN
+553 INGQVVEND
-561 EKLNTTYFGIR
+561 KLNTTYFGIR

-584 HIDGVLVAKRTRFF
+584 HIDGVLVAKRSRFI
-598 VTKTFAGDAAAI
+598 VTKTFAGDSAAI
-610 AQAKGDFSITVS
+610 ELAKKDFTITVS
-622 HTEGSGSVTDF
+622 HTEGSSSVTDF
-633 TLLPQPAADVTEAGK
+633 TLLPQPAAGVTEAGK
-648 RGYTDYDAAAETYT
+648 RGYTDYDAATETYT

-667 QQKRAYTLREENYI
+667 QQKRSYTITEAGHTL
-681 PSGNW
+681 SGGW

-700 DPTGYQPYPKDGIV
+700 DATGYQPYPKDGIV

-720 ADDVPDIAVQTV
+720 ADDVQNIAVQTV

-739 GVGTLTVNTQDSVT
+739 GVGTLTVNTQDAIT
-753 GNNLKN
+753 GDNLRDI
-759 VPYRLTRDGT
+759 PYRLTRDGT

-781 YSMGNDPGYTETISD
+781 YSMEKDDPGYTETISD

-845 YSSVAQA
+845 YSSVAQG
-852 LPTEVTTP
+852 LPTEVTEP
-860 TGGWLKEAES
+860 TGGWLKEADT

-900 TVQLWCDGTPVPGD
+900 TVQLWCDGTPVPGA

-925 WEYTWKGLPLFT
+925 WEYTWQELPLFT

-959 LGGDGFADYDVTN
+959 LGDGFADYDVTN
-972 DAVKYRQTDDPDYR
+972 DAVKYCQTGDPAYR
-986 ADHMWTEDGVQH
+986 DEHMWEEDGVQH

-1018 TKADEMNRPLRGAEF
+1018 TKADEMNRPLQGAEF
-1033 TLYTDAACTHLLATA
+1033 TLYTDAACTHPLATA
-1048 TSDENGR
+1048 TSDANGR

-1070 TKAPQGHTAENT
+1070 TKAPQGHTAEDT

-1094 ITDSTGAVIT
+1094 ITTPTGAVIT

-1110 LLQLTLRVLGPDDEP
+1110 LLQLTLRVLGPEGEFLP
-1125 LTGTKLQVTWDKV
+1125 GTKLQVTWNTV
-1138 QHPEYI
+1138 QHPEY
-1144 TNTNGTVV
+1144 TTGTDGTVV
-1152 LPKLPNGDYTVRL
+1152 LPKLSNGNYTVRL

-1185 GEITLTTAA
+1185 GTVTMTPH
-1194 DAWMLE
+1194 DAWTLE
-1200 KTVENEY
+1200 ETAENTY
-1207 LLTLRLQ
+1207 RLTLRLQ

-1236 LMGLAAVMLCRKK
+1236 LMGLAAAMLCRKK
-1249 QAE
+1249 QVE

>member
-10 KYRRRRARRASA
+10 ECRRRRARRASA

-41 AGAAEAAEAALP
+41 AEAAEAAEAALP

-58 PTPEPIPEPI
+58 PTPEP
-68 PEPTPEPI
+68 PTDD
-76 PQPPADDTTDAPTDD
+76 PADD

-104 TDRATPTATAVAVIC
+104 TDRAAPTATAVAVIC
-119 YAAVDGDWK
+119 YAAVDGGWK

-184 ADAAPQQNTDGA
+184 ADALPQQNTDGA
-196 WQIPLSKQGPIY
+196 WQIPLSRKGPIY
-208 LYYLPGNTD
+208 LYYLPANAT
-217 GTPSYFTGSKAK
+217 GTPSYFTGSKPK
-229 TDAEMLAANMFYTV
+229 TDAQLLADNMFYTIT
-243 QVEDAA
+243 VEDAA
-249 HAVYS
+249 HAVYD
-254 EGTLPAPQVLF
+254 TPPVPQVLF
-265 HGGNTT
+265 HGGSTT
-271 VTLNKPEGVTWTAV
+271 VTLNKAEGVTWTAV
-285 NGKTNETLSLPMA
+285 NGKTNETLSLAMTGT
-298 EVGTTVTYTI
+298 ETTVTYTI
-308 TNISAPIIF
+308 ENIAAPIRF
-317 RPRMAAGMLRYEAMP
+317 RPRVAAGMLQYEAMP
-332 DGWMSKLGLFEVS
+332 EGWRSQLGNFNVS
-345 KQQPQQTAT
+345 QQQAQQAAT
-354 VRGQVVYMALP
+354 VRGEAVYMALP

-388 NHTMFYSFAGW
+388 DHTMFYSFAGW
-399 KVASAAGSP
+399 KVTSAADAP
-408 VLPAG
+408 VLSAG
-413 TVLTADDLNAYAG
+413 TVLTAEQLNAYAG
-426 SDGVIR
+426 SDGVIL
-432 LQAVWSGVDSQNR
+432 LQAVWSGVDSERR

-468 SELQSDYTP
+468 QESQSDYTP
-477 VIYSTRMMD
+477 VIYSTRMMN
-486 AGKIPVTYTTT
+486 AGNIPTTYTVT
-497 GGTPLVARP
+497 GGPPLVARP
-506 NADDD
+506 SASAD
-511 AYQTNTPIRGM
+511 AYQTDTTIRGM
-522 TKIPVEGAT
+522 TTKPVQGAT

-553 INGQVVDN
+553 INGEVVDN
-561 EKLNTTYFGIR
+561 DKLNTTYFGIR

-584 HIDGVLVAKRTRFF
+584 HIDGVLVAKRTRFI

-610 AQAKGDFSITVS
+610 ALAKDNFTITVS

-633 TLLPQPAADVTEAGK
+633 TLLPQPAADVTEAD
-648 RGYTDYDAAAETYT
+648 RLGYTDYDAATETYT

-667 QQKRAYTLREENYI
+667 QQKRSYTITEAGYV
-681 PSGNW
+681 PSGDW

-700 DPTGYQPYPKDGIV
+700 GPTGYQPYPAAGIV
-714 IKAVGY
+714 ITAVGY
-720 ADDVPDIAVQTV
+720 GDDVPPTAVQTV

-739 GVGTLTVNTQDSVT
+739 GVGTLTVNTQDAIT
-753 GNNLKN
+753 GNNLRDI
-759 VPYRLTRDGT
+759 PYRLTRADGT

-781 YSMGNDPGYTETISD
+781 YSMQNDPDYTETFPD

-845 YSSVAQA
+845 YRSVAQNP
-852 LPTEVTTP
+852 PTEVTAP
-860 TGGWLKEAES
+860 TGGWLKDAKT

-900 TVQLWCDGTPVPGD
+900 TVQLWCDDTPVPGD
-914 QYTQVLSEENK
+914 QYTQELSEANK
-925 WEYTWKGLPLFT
+925 WEYTWQELPLFT

-949 KIGNTYRDAA
+949 KIGNTYRDAT
-959 LGGDGFADYDVTN
+959 LDDGFADYDVTN
-972 DAVKYRQTDDPDYR
+972 DAVKYRQTGDENYR
-986 ADHMWTEDGVQH
+986 DVHTWTTEDGEQH

-1018 TKADEMNRPLRGAEF
+1018 TKADEMNRPLQGAEF
-1033 TLYTDAACTHLLATA
+1033 TLYTDAACTRPLETV
-1048 TSDENGR
+1048 TSDETGR

-1070 TKAPQGHTAENT
+1070 TKAPNGHTAEDT

-1094 ITDSTGAVIT
+1094 ITTPTGAVIT

-1110 LLQLTLRVLGPDDEP
+1110 LLQLTLRVLGPDGEP
-1125 LTGTKLQVTWDKV
+1125 LPGTKLRVTWDTV
-1138 QHPEYI
+1138 QHPTY
-1144 TNTNGTVV
+1144 TTGTDGTVV
-1152 LPKLPNGDYTVRL
+1152 LPKLPNGNYTVRL

-1185 GEITLTTAA
+1185 GTVIMTSH
-1194 DAWMLE
+1194 DAWTLE
-1200 KTVENEY
+1200 KTAEGY
-1207 LLTLRLQ
+1207 RLTLRLQ

-1236 LMGLAAVMLCRKK
+1236 LMGLAAAMLCRKK
-1249 QAE
+1249 QVE

>member
-1 MQAASGRKT
+1 MYAASGRKT
-10 KYRRRRARRASA
+10 EYRRRRARRASA

-41 AGAAEAAEAALP
+41 AGAAEATETAPSEPPAAP
-53 EPTPE
+53 
-58 PTPEPIPEPI
+58 PEPI
-68 PEPTPEPI
+68 PEPTPEP
-76 PQPPADDTTDAPTDD
+76 PADDTTDDISDD
-91 TTDDTTDDPADDI
+91 PADDPADDI
-104 TDRATPTATAVAVIC
+104 TDRAAPTATAVTVTC
-119 YAAVDGDWK
+119 YAAVDGGWK
-128 QVGTVQTDKID
+128 PVGTVQTDKID
-139 SDSNRYYVTAQELDG
+139 SDSTRYYIMAAELDG
-154 IYGGYGFSSA
+154 IYGGYGFSSTE
-164 NYSGEL
+164 YKGEL

-175 DDRNADTLW
+175 DDNSINTLW
-184 ADAAPQQNTDGA
+184 ADAAPQKNTDGA
-196 WQIPLSKQGPIY
+196 WQIPLSTRGPIY
-208 LYYLPGNTD
+208 LYYLPGNTA
-217 GTPSYFTGSKAK
+217 GSPGYFDSSKSK
-229 TDAEMLAANMFYTV
+229 TDAQLLADNMFYTIT
-243 QVEDAA
+243 VEDPA
-249 HAVYS
+249 HAVYD
-254 EGTLPAPQVLF
+254 APPPQQVLF
-265 HGGNTT
+265 HGGSTT
-271 VTLNKPEGVTWTAV
+271 VTLNKAEGVTWTAV
-285 NGKTNETLSLPMA
+285 NGKTNETLSLPMDEA
-298 EVGTTVTYTI
+298 GTTYTI
-308 TNISAPIIF
+308 TDISTPIIF
-317 RPRMAAGMLRYEAMP
+317 RPRAAAGMIQYEAMP
-332 DGWMSKLGLFEVS
+332 ERWMSKLGNFDVS
-345 KQQPQQTAT
+345 RQQPQQTAT
-354 VRGQVVYMALP
+354 VRGEAVFMALP

-399 KVASAAGSP
+399 MVASAAGSP

-413 TVLTADDLNAYAG
+413 TVLTAEDLNRYAG

-432 LQAVWSGVDSQNR
+432 LQAVWSGVDSHNR

-453 HKNGELKGSVEDGVQ
+453 HKNGELKGSVEDGVKPE
-468 SELQSDYTP
+468 SPNDYTP
-477 VIYSTRMMD
+477 AIYSTRMMN
-486 AGKIPVTYTTT
+486 AGKIPVTYT

-506 NADDD
+506 SADAN
-511 AYQTNTPIRGM
+511 AYQTDITIRGM
-522 TKIPVEGAT
+522 TKKAVEGAT

-539 TVFAYLRANQIEMK
+539 TVFAYLRANNIQMQ

-584 HIDGVLVAKRTRFF
+584 HIDGVLVAKRSRFI

-610 AQAKGDFSITVS
+610 DLAKENFTITVS
-622 HTEGSGSVTDF
+622 HTEGSSSVTDF
-633 TLLPQPAADVTEAGK
+633 TLLPRPKNDVNEAGK
-648 RGYTDYDAAAETYT
+648 LGYTDYDAATETYT

-667 QQKRAYTLREENYI
+667 QQKRSYTITEAGYI

-720 ADDVPDIAVQTV
+720 ADDVQNIAVQTV
-732 ALRNVYV
+732 ALRNIYV
-739 GVGTLTVNTQDSVT
+739 GVGTLTVNTQDAIT
-753 GNNLKN
+753 GDNLRDIT
-759 VPYRLTRDGT
+759 YRLTRDGT
-769 AVTLYRRPGTTL
+769 AVTLYRRPGTTQ
-781 YSMGNDPGYTETISD
+781 YSMEKDDPGYTETISD

-845 YSSVAQA
+845 YRSVAQN

-860 TGGWLKEAES
+860 TGGWLKDADT

-900 TVQLWCDGTPVPGD
+900 TVQLWCDGTPVPGA
-914 QYTQVLSEENK
+914 QYTQVLSEDNK
-925 WEYTWKGLPLFT
+925 WEYTWQELPLFT
-937 NGTVAG
+937 NGTVAR

-972 DAVKYRQTDDPDYR
+972 DAVKYRKTDDPAYR

-1018 TKADEMNRPLRGAEF
+1018 TKADEMNRPLQGAEF
-1033 TLYTDAACTHLLATA
+1033 TLYTDELCTKTLATA
-1048 TSDENGR
+1048 TSNEDGEVR
-1055 VEFEKQP
+1055 FTPQP

-1070 TKAPQGHTAENT
+1070 TKAPNGHTAENT
-1082 VWTVKISGGKAT
+1082 VWTVKIAGGKAT
-1094 ITDSTGAVIT
+1094 ITTSTGAVVT
-1104 SVRNTS
+1104 SVRNAS
-1110 LLQLTLRVLGPDDEP
+1110 LLQLTLQVLGPDGESLP
-1125 LTGTKLQVTWDKV
+1125 GTKLQVKWNTA
-1138 QHPEYI
+1138 QHPEY
-1144 TNTNGTVV
+1144 TTGPNGTVV
-1152 LPKLPNGDYTVRL
+1152 LPKLPNGNYTVRL

-1174 QVSVPELNAQY
+1174 PVSVPELNAQY
-1185 GEITLTTAA
+1185 GEITLTSG
-1194 DAWMLE
+1194 DGAWTLE
-1200 KTVENEY
+1200 KTAENTY
-1207 LLTLRLQ
+1207 RLTLRLQ

-1249 QAE
+1249 QVE

>member
-1 MQAASGRKT
+1 MQAASGRKSE
-10 KYRRRRARRASA
+10 YCRRRARRASA

-41 AGAAEAAEAALP
+41 AGAAEAAETAL
-53 EPTPE
+53 PE
-58 PTPEPIPEPI
+58 PTPEPIPES
-68 PEPTPEPI
+68 TPE
-76 PQPPADDTTDAPTDD
+76 PPADDTTDAPADA
-91 TTDDTTDDPADDI
+91 PANDI
-104 TDRATPTATAVAVIC
+104 TDRAAPTATAVTVTC

-128 QVGTVQTDKID
+128 QVGTVQTDQTD
-139 SDSNRYYVTAQELDG
+139 SSGRYYIMAAELDG

-164 NYSGEL
+164 KYNGGL

-184 ADAAPQQNTDGA
+184 ADALPQQNTDGA
-196 WQIPLSKQGPIY
+196 WQIPLSTQGPIY

-217 GTPSYFTGSKAK
+217 GTPSYFTGSKPK
-229 TDAEMLAANMFYTV
+229 TDAQLLADNMFYTV

-249 HAVYS
+249 HAVYD
-254 EGTLPAPQVLF
+254 TPPPQQVLF
-265 HGGNTT
+265 HGGSTT
-271 VTLNKPEGVTWTAV
+271 VTLNKAEGVIWEAV
-285 NGKTNETLSLPMA
+285 NGQTGTTLLLAMTET
-298 EVGTTVTYTI
+298 ETTVTYTI
-308 TNISAPIIF
+308 ENIAAPIRF
-317 RPRMAAGMLRYEAMP
+317 RPRVAAGMLRYEAMP
-332 DGWMSKLGLFEVS
+332 DGWMSKLGNFDVS
-345 KQQPQQTAT
+345 RQQPQQTTT
-354 VRGQVVYMALP
+354 VRGEAVYMALP

-373 APDIDRIAVT
+373 APDIDHIAVK

-388 NHTMFYSFAGW
+388 NHTMYYSFAGW

-413 TVLTADDLNAYAG
+413 TVLTAEDLNRYA
-426 SDGVIR
+426 DGTGTVT

-445 PNTVHFFL
+445 LNTVHFFL

-477 VIYSTRMMD
+477 VIYSTRMMN
-486 AGKIPVTYTTT
+486 AGNIPVTYTDT

-506 NADDD
+506 SASAD
-511 AYQTNTPIRGM
+511 AYQTNTTIRDM
-522 TKIPVEGAT
+522 VRTPVQDAT

-572 WNTVKYESSDGW
+572 WNTVKYEPSDGW

-622 HTEGSGSVTDF
+622 HTEDSGSVTDF
-633 TLLPQPAADVTEAGK
+633 TLLPQPKAEVTESGK
-648 RGYTDYDAAAETYT
+648 LGYTDYDAATETYT

-667 QQKRAYTLREENYI
+667 QQKRSYTITEAGYI
-681 PSGNW
+681 PSGSW

-700 DPTGYQPYPKDGIV
+700 GPTGYQSYPAAGIV
-714 IKAVGY
+714 ITAVGY
-720 ADDVPDIAVQTV
+720 GDDVPPTAVQTV

-739 GVGTLTVNTQDSVT
+739 GVGTLTVNTQDAIT
-753 GNNLKN
+753 GNNLRDI
-759 VPYRLTRDGT
+759 PYRLTRDGT

-781 YSMGNDPGYTETISD
+781 YSMEKDDPGYTETIPN

-833 VTVAKEASGGMT
+833 VTVAKDASGGMT
-845 YSSVAQA
+845 YSSVAQN
-852 LPTEVTTP
+852 LPTEVTAP
-860 TGGWLKEAES
+860 TGGWLKYADT

-925 WEYTWKGLPLFT
+925 WEYTWNNLPLFT

-949 KIGNTYRDAA
+949 KIGNTHRDAT
-959 LGGDGFADYDVTN
+959 LNDGFADYDVTN
-972 DAVKYRQTDDPDYR
+972 DAVKYRKNSDSDYR

-1018 TKADEMNRPLRGAEF
+1018 TKADEMNRPLQGAEF
-1033 TLYTDAACTHLLATA
+1033 TLYTDDACTHLLATA
-1048 TSDENGR
+1048 TSDANGR
-1055 VEFEKQP
+1055 VQFTPQP

-1070 TKAPQGHTAENT
+1070 TKAPQGHTAENI
-1082 VWTVKISGGKAT
+1082 VWTVKIAGGKAT
-1094 ITDSTGAVIT
+1094 ITDPKGAVVT
-1104 SVRNTS
+1104 FVRNTS
-1110 LLQLTLRVLGPDDEP
+1110 LLQLTLQVLGPEGESLP
-1125 LTGTKLQVTWDKV
+1125 GTKLRVTWDTV
-1138 QHPEYI
+1138 QRPEYI

-1152 LPKLPNGDYTVRL
+1152 LPKLPNGNYTVRL
-1165 MNTPTGYLP
+1165 MDTPTGYLP
-1174 QVSVPELNAQY
+1174 QVSTPTLQAQY
-1185 GEITLTTAA
+1185 GEITLTSPHD

-1200 KTVENEY
+1200 QTAENDY

-1249 QAE
+1249 QVE

>member
-1 MQAASGRKT
+1 MQAASGRKSE
-10 KYRRRRARRASA
+10 YCRRRARRASA
-22 LMVVLAL
+22 LMVVLVL

-41 AGAAEAAEAALP
+41 AGATEATETAPSEPPAAPSEPIP

-58 PTPEPIPEPI
+58 PTPEP
-68 PEPTPEPI
+68 
-76 PQPPADDTTDAPTDD
+76 PA
-91 TTDDTTDDPADDI
+91 DDTTDDPADDI
-104 TDRATPTATAVAVIC
+104 TDRAAPTATAVAVIC

-139 SDSNRYYVTAQELDG
+139 SDSTRYYIMAAELDG

-164 NYSGEL
+164 EYKGEL

-175 DDRNADTLW
+175 DNNSINTLW
-184 ADAAPQQNTDGA
+184 ADAVPKNIDGA
-196 WQIPLSKQGPIY
+196 WQIPLSRKGPIY

-217 GTPSYFTGSKAK
+217 GTPSYFTGSKSK
-229 TDAEMLAANMFYTV
+229 TDAAMLAANMFYTIT
-243 QVEDAA
+243 VEDAA
-249 HAVYS
+249 HAVYD
-254 EGTLPAPQVLF
+254 TPPAPQVLF
-265 HGGNTT
+265 HGGSTT
-271 VTLNKPEGVTWTAV
+271 VTLDKAEGVTGEAV
-285 NGKTNETLSLPMA
+285 NGQTGATLSLAMA
-298 EVGTTVTYTI
+298 ETETTVTYTI
-308 TNISAPIIF
+308 ENIDAPIRF
-317 RPRMAAGMLRYEAMP
+317 RPRVAAGMLRYEAMP
-332 DGWMSKLGLFEVS
+332 DGWMSKLGHFDVS
-345 KQQPQQTAT
+345 KQQAQQTAT
-354 VRGQVVYMALP
+354 VKGETVYMALP

-373 APDIDRIAVT
+373 APDIDRIAVR
-383 ITDAN
+383 ITGAN
-388 NHTMFYSFAGW
+388 DHTMFYSFAGW
-399 KVASAAGSP
+399 KVAGAAGSP

-453 HKNGELKGSVEDGVQ
+453 HKNGELKGSVEDGVKPE
-468 SELQSDYTP
+468 SPNDYTP
-477 VIYSTRMMD
+477 AIYSTRMMN
-486 AGKIPVTYTTT
+486 AGNIPTTYTNT
-497 GGTPLVARP
+497 GGPPLVARP
-506 NADDD
+506 SASAD
-511 AYQTNTPIRGM
+511 AYQTNTTIRDM
-522 TKIPVEGAT
+522 TKIPVQGAT

-561 EKLNTTYFGIR
+561 DKLNTTYFGIR
-572 WNTVKYESSDGW
+572 WNTVKYEPSDGW
-584 HIDGVLVAKRTRFF
+584 HIDGVLVAKRTRFI

-610 AQAKGDFSITVS
+610 ALAKENFTITVS

-633 TLLPQPAADVTEAGK
+633 TLLPQPDADVNEAGK
-648 RGYTDYDAAAETYT
+648 LGYTSYDAAAETYT

-667 QQKRAYTLREENYI
+667 QQKRSYTITEAGYI
-681 PSGNW
+681 PSGSW
-686 RVSNSYAIRNAPEG
+686 RVSNSYAIRNNPDGGA
-700 DPTGYQPYPKDGIV
+700 TGYLPYPEAGIV
-714 IKAVGY
+714 ITAVGY
-720 ADDVPDIAVQTV
+720 GDDVPSTAVQTV

-739 GVGTLTVNTQDSVT
+739 GVGTLTVNTQDAIT
-753 GNNLKN
+753 GDNLRDI
-759 VPYRLTRDGT
+759 PYRLTRDGT
-769 AVTLYRRPGTTL
+769 AVTLYRRPGTTQ
-781 YSMGNDPGYTETISD
+781 YSMGNDPDYTETIPD

-811 ETGTYTLTETL
+811 ETGIYTLTETL

-833 VTVAKEASGGMT
+833 VTVTKPTDGPIT
-845 YSSVAQA
+845 YHSVAQG

-860 TGGWLKEAES
+860 TGDWLKYADT

-900 TVQLWCDGTPVPGD
+900 TVQLWCDGTMVPGD

-925 WEYTWKGLPLFT
+925 WEYTWQELPLFT
-937 NGTVAG
+937 NGTVAR

-959 LGGDGFADYDVTN
+959 LDKDGFADYDVTN
-972 DAVKYRQTDDPDYR
+972 DAVKYRKTDDPDYR

-1018 TKADEMNRPLRGAEF
+1018 TKADEKDRPLKGAEF

-1048 TSDENGR
+1048 TSDETGR

-1062 GGTYYLKE
+1062 GGTYYLKD
-1070 TKAPQGHTAENT
+1070 TKAPQGHTAEDT

-1094 ITDSTGAVIT
+1094 ITDPTGAVIT

-1110 LLQLTLRVLGPDDEP
+1110 LLQLTLRVLGPEGEP
-1125 LTGTKLQVTWDKV
+1125 LPGTKLRVTWDTV
-1138 QHPEYI
+1138 QRPEY
-1144 TNTNGTVV
+1144 TTGPNGTVV
-1152 LPKLPNGDYTVRL
+1152 LQKLPNGDYTVRL
-1165 MNTPTGYLP
+1165 MNTLTGYLP
-1174 QVSVPELNAQY
+1174 QVSVPALQAQY
-1185 GEITLTTAA
+1185 GVITMTPH
-1194 DAWMLE
+1194 DAWTLE
-1200 KTVENEY
+1200 KTAEGY

-1236 LMGLAAVMLCRKK
+1236 LMGLAAVILCRKK
-1249 QAE
+1249 QVE

>member
-1 MQAASGRKT
+1 MYAASGRKT
-10 KYRRRRARRASA
+10 EYRRRRARRASA

-41 AGAAEAAEAALP
+41 AGATEAAEAAPSEPPAAPPEPIP

-58 PTPEPIPEPI
+58 PTPEP
-68 PEPTPEPI
+68 
-76 PQPPADDTTDAPTDD
+76 PADDTTDDPA
-91 TTDDTTDDPADDI
+91 DDPADDI
-104 TDRATPTATAVAVIC
+104 TDRAAPTATAVTVTC
-119 YAAVDGDWK
+119 YAAVDGNWK

-139 SDSNRYYVTAQELDG
+139 SGRYYVTAQELDG
-154 IYGGYGFSSA
+154 IYGEYGFSSA

-175 DDRNADTLW
+175 DNNSIDKLW
-184 ADAAPQQNTDGA
+184 ADAAPQKNTDGA
-196 WQIPLSKQGPIY
+196 WRIPLSKQGPIY
-208 LYYLPGNTD
+208 LYYLPGNTA
-217 GTPSYFTGSKAK
+217 GSLGYFDSSKSK
-229 TDAEMLAANMFYTV
+229 TDAAMLAANMFYTV
-243 QVEDAA
+243 QVEDPA
-249 HAVYS
+249 HAVYD
-254 EGTLPAPQVLF
+254 TPPVPQVLF
-265 HGGNTT
+265 HGGGTT
-271 VTLNKPEGVTWTAV
+271 VTLNKAEGVTWQAV
-285 NGKTNETLSLPMA
+285 NGQTGATLSLVMT
-298 EVGTTVTYTI
+298 EDETTVTYTI
-308 TNISAPIIF
+308 ENIDAPIRF
-317 RPRMAAGMLRYEAMP
+317 RPHVAAGMIQYEAMP
-332 DGWMSKLGLFEVS
+332 DGWMSKLGNFDVS
-345 KQQPQQTAT
+345 RQQPQQTAT
-354 VRGQVVYMALP
+354 VRGEAVYMALP

-383 ITDAN
+383 ITGAN
-388 NHTMFYSFAGW
+388 NHTMYYSFMGW
-399 KVASAAGSP
+399 KVAGAAGSP

-413 TVLTADDLNAYAG
+413 TVLTAEKLSEYA
-426 SDGVIR
+426 DGTGTVT
-432 LQAVWSGVDSQNR
+432 LQAVWSGLDSERR

-468 SELQSDYTP
+468 PESQSDYTP
-477 VIYSTRMMD
+477 VIYSTRMMN
-486 AGKIPVTYTTT
+486 AGKIPVTYT

-506 NADDD
+506 SADDD
-511 AYQTNTPIRGM
+511 AYQTNTTIRSM
-522 TKIPVEGAT
+522 TKTAVEGAT

-561 EKLNTTYFGIR
+561 DKLNTTYFGIR
-572 WNTVKYESSDGW
+572 WNTVKYEPSDGW
-584 HIDGVLVAKRTRFF
+584 HIDGVLVAKRTRFI

-610 AQAKGDFSITVS
+610 ALAKDNFTITVS

-633 TLLPQPAADVTEAGK
+633 TLLPRPKNEVNEAGK
-648 RGYTDYDAAAETYT
+648 LGYTGHDAATETYT

-667 QQKRAYTLREENYI
+667 QQKRSYTITEAGHI
-681 PSGNW
+681 PSGSW
-686 RVSNSYAIRNAPEG
+686 RVSNSYAIRNNPDGGA
-700 DPTGYQPYPKDGIV
+700 TGYLPYPKDGV
-714 IKAVGY
+714 TVTAVGY
-720 ADDVPDIAVQTV
+720 GDDVPPTAVQTV

-739 GVGTLTVNTQDSVT
+739 GVGTLTVNTQDAIT
-753 GNNLKN
+753 GDNLRDIT
-759 VPYRLTRDGT
+759 YRLTRDGT

-781 YSMGNDPGYTETISD
+781 YSMEKDDPGYTETIPD
-796 GTLTAGA
+796 GTLIAGA

-845 YSSVAQA
+845 YRSVAQN

-860 TGGWLKEAES
+860 TGGWLKHADT

-914 QYTQVLSEENK
+914 QYTQVLSETNK
-925 WEYTWKGLPLFT
+925 WEYTWNNLPLFT

-959 LGGDGFADYDVTN
+959 LDDGFADYDVTN
-972 DAVKYRQTDDPDYR
+972 DAVKYRKTGDPDYR
-986 ADHMWTEDGVQH
+986 DVHTWEEDGVQH

-1018 TKADEMNRPLRGAEF
+1018 TKADEMNRPLQGAEF

-1048 TSDENGR
+1048 TSDETGR
-1055 VEFEKQP
+1055 VQFEKQP

-1070 TKAPQGHTAENT
+1070 TAAPTGHTAENT
-1082 VWTVKISGGKAT
+1082 VWTVKIAGGKAT
-1094 ITDSTGAVIT
+1094 ITTSTGAVIT
-1104 SVRNTS
+1104 SVRNAS
-1110 LLQLTLRVLGPDDEP
+1110 LLRLTLRVLGPEGESLP
-1125 LTGTKLQVTWDKV
+1125 GTKLRVTWDTV
-1138 QHPEYI
+1138 QRPEYT
-1144 TNTNGTVV
+1144 TNTDGTVV
-1152 LPKLPNGDYTVRL
+1152 LPKLPNGNYTVRL

-1185 GEITLTTAA
+1185 GTVTMTPH

-1200 KTVENEY
+1200 KTAENTY

-1249 QAE
+1249 QVE

>member
-1 MQAASGRKT
+1 MYAASGRKT
-10 KYRRRRARRASA
+10 EYRRRRARRASA

-41 AGAAEAAEAALP
+41 AGAAEATETEPPAAP
-53 EPTPE
+53 PE
-58 PTPEPIPEPI
+58 PTPEPIPEP
-68 PEPTPEPI
+68 TPE
-76 PQPPADDTTDAPTDD
+76 PPADDTTDDPADD
-91 TTDDTTDDPADDI
+91 PADDPTDDPADDI
-104 TDRATPTATAVAVIC
+104 TDRAAPTATAVTVTC
-119 YAAVDGDWK
+119 YAAVDGGWK

-139 SDSNRYYVTAQELDG
+139 SGRYYVTAQELDG
-154 IYGGYGFSSA
+154 IYGEYGFSSA

-175 DDRNADTLW
+175 DNNSIDKLW
-184 ADAAPQQNTDGA
+184 ADAVPQQNTDGA
-196 WQIPLSKQGPIY
+196 WQIPLSTRGPIY
-208 LYYLPGNTD
+208 LYYLPGNTA
-217 GTPSYFTGSKAK
+217 GSPGYFDSSKSK

-243 QVEDAA
+243 QVEDPT
-249 HAVYS
+249 HAVYD
-254 EGTLPAPQVLF
+254 TPPAPQVLF
-265 HGGNTT
+265 HGEGTT
-271 VTLNKPEGVTWTAV
+271 VTLNKAEGVTWTAV
-285 NGKTNETLSLPMA
+285 NGQTGATLSLAMTETEPA
-298 EVGTTVTYTI
+298 VTYTI
-308 TNISAPIIF
+308 DNINAPIRF
-317 RPRMAAGMLRYEAMP
+317 RPRVAAGMIQYEAMP
-332 DGWMSKLGLFEVS
+332 DGWMRKLGNFDVS
-345 KQQPQQTAT
+345 RQQPQQTAT
-354 VRGQVVYMALP
+354 VRGEAVFMALP

-399 KVASAAGSP
+399 KVVSAADSP

-413 TVLTADDLNAYAG
+413 TVLTAEQLNAYAG

-432 LQAVWSGVDSQNR
+432 LQAVWSGVDSERR

-453 HKNGELKGSVEDGVQ
+453 HKNGELKGSVEDGVKPE
-468 SELQSDYTP
+468 SPDDYTP
-477 VIYSTRMMD
+477 AIYSTRMMN
-486 AGKIPVTYTTT
+486 AGEIPTTYTT

-506 NADDD
+506 SADAD
-511 AYQTNTPIRGM
+511 AYQTNTTIRDM
-522 TKIPVEGAT
+522 VRTPVKGAT

-539 TVFAYLRANQIEMK
+539 TVFAYLRANNIQMQ
-553 INGQVVDN
+553 INGQVVEN

-584 HIDGVLVAKRTRFF
+584 HIDGVLVAKRSRFI

-610 AQAKGDFSITVS
+610 DLAKKDFTITVS

-633 TLLPQPAADVTEAGK
+633 TLLPQPAAGVTEAGK
-648 RGYTDYDAAAETYT
+648 RGYTDYDAATQTYT

-667 QQKRAYTLREENYI
+667 QQKRSYTITEAGYI
-681 PSGNW
+681 PSGSW

-700 DPTGYQPYPKDGIV
+700 GPTGYQPYPKDGIV
-714 IKAVGY
+714 ITAVGY
-720 ADDVPDIAVQTV
+720 ADDVQNIAVQTV

-739 GVGTLTVNTQDSVT
+739 GVGTLTVNTQDAIT
-753 GNNLKN
+753 GNNLRDI
-759 VPYRLTRDGT
+759 PYRLTRDGS

-781 YSMGNDPGYTETISD
+781 YSMGNDTDYTETIPD

-833 VTVAKEASGGMT
+833 VTVTKPADGPITYYSEA
-845 YSSVAQA
+845 QN

-860 TGGWLKEAES
+860 TGGWLKHADT

-925 WEYTWKGLPLFT
+925 WEYTWNNLPLFT

-959 LGGDGFADYDVTN
+959 LDDGFADYNVTN
-972 DAVKYRQTDDPDYR
+972 DAVKYRKTGDPDYR
-986 ADHMWTEDGVQH
+986 ADHMWEEDGVQH

-1018 TKADEMNRPLRGAEF
+1018 TKADEKNRPLQGAEF
-1033 TLYTDAACTHLLATA
+1033 TLYTDELCTKTLATA
-1048 TSDENGR
+1048 TSNEDGEVR
-1055 VEFEKQP
+1055 FTPQP

-1070 TKAPQGHTAENT
+1070 TKAPNGHTAENT
-1082 VWTVKISGGKAT
+1082 VWTVKIAGGKAT
-1094 ITDSTGAVIT
+1094 ITTSTGAVVT
-1104 SVRNTS
+1104 SVRNAS
-1110 LLQLTLRVLGPDDEP
+1110 LLQLTLQVLGPDGESLP
-1125 LTGTKLQVTWDKV
+1125 GTKLQVIWDKV
-1138 QHPEYI
+1138 QHPTY
-1144 TNTNGTVV
+1144 TTGTDGTV
-1152 LPKLPNGDYTVRL
+1152 LLTALPNGNYTVRL

-1174 QVSVPELNAQY
+1174 PVSVPTLNAQY
-1185 GEITLTTAA
+1185 GEITLTSG
-1194 DAWMLE
+1194 DGAWTLE
-1200 KTVENEY
+1200 KTAENTY
-1207 LLTLRLQ
+1207 RLTLRLQ

-1225 GTAAFTAAGVL
+1225 GTAAFTAAGIL

-1249 QAE
+1249 QVE

>member
-1 MQAASGRKT
+1 MQAASGRKSE
-10 KYRRRRARRASA
+10 YCRRRARRASA

-41 AGAAEAAEAALP
+41 AGAAEATETAPSEPPAAPP

-58 PTPEPIPEPI
+58 
-68 PEPTPEPI
+68 
-76 PQPPADDTTDAPTDD
+76 PPADDTTDDPAEYISDD
-91 TTDDTTDDPADDI
+91 PAEYISDDPADDI
-104 TDRATPTATAVAVIC
+104 TDRAVSTATAVAVTC

-139 SDSNRYYVTAQELDG
+139 SDSNRYYIMAQELDG

-175 DDRNADTLW
+175 DDKNADTLW
-184 ADAAPQQNTDGA
+184 ADALPQQNTDGA
-196 WQIPLSKQGPIY
+196 WQIPLSRKGPIY
-208 LYYLPGNTD
+208 LYYLPANAT
-217 GTPSYFTGSKAK
+217 GTPSYFTGSKPK
-229 TDAEMLAANMFYTV
+229 TDAQLLADNMFYTIT
-243 QVEDAA
+243 VEDAA
-249 HAVYS
+249 HAVYD
-254 EGTLPAPQVLF
+254 TPPAPQVLF

-285 NGKTNETLSLPMA
+285 NGKTGAMLSLAMT
-298 EVGTTVTYTI
+298 GTEPTVTYTI
-308 TNISAPIIF
+308 TDISTPIIF
-317 RPRMAAGMLRYEAMP
+317 RPRVAAGMLRYEAMP
-332 DGWMSKLGLFEVS
+332 DGWMSKLGNFEAS
-345 KQQPQQTAT
+345 RQQAQQTAT
-354 VRGQVVYMALP
+354 VRGEAVYMALP

-373 APDIDRIAVT
+373 PPDIDRIAVT
-383 ITDAN
+383 ITGAN

-399 KVASAAGSP
+399 KVTSAAGSP
-408 VLPAG
+408 VLSAG
-413 TVLTADDLNAYAG
+413 TVLTAEDLNRYA
-426 SDGVIR
+426 DGTGTVT
-432 LQAVWSGVDSQNR
+432 LQAVWSGVDSQRR

-468 SELQSDYTP
+468 PESQSDYTP
-477 VIYSTRMMD
+477 VIYSTRMMN
-486 AGKIPVTYTTT
+486 AGAIPTNYTDS
-497 GGTPLVARP
+497 GGQPLVARP
-506 NADDD
+506 SADDD
-511 AYQTNTPIRGM
+511 AYQTNTTIRNM
-522 TKIPVEGAT
+522 VHTSVQGAT

-539 TVFAYLRANQIEMK
+539 MVFAYLRANQIEMK

-561 EKLNTTYFGIR
+561 DKLNTSYFGIR

-633 TLLPQPAADVTEAGK
+633 TLLPRPKNEVNEAGK
-648 RGYTDYDAAAETYT
+648 LGYTDYDAAAETYT

-667 QQKRAYTLREENYI
+667 QQKRSYTITEAGHTL
-681 PSGNW
+681 SGSW
-686 RVSNSYAIRNAPEG
+686 RVSNSYAIRNNPDGGA
-700 DPTGYQPYPKDGIV
+700 TGYLPYPADGIV
-714 IKAVGY
+714 ITAVGY
-720 ADDVPDIAVQTV
+720 GDDVPNIAVQTV

-739 GVGTLTVNTQDSVT
+739 GVGTLTVNTQDAIT
-753 GNNLKN
+753 GNNLRDI
-759 VPYRLTRDGT
+759 PYRLTRADGT

-781 YSMGNDPGYTETISD
+781 YSMQNDPDYTETISG

-833 VTVAKEASGGMT
+833 VTVEKPTDTIT
-845 YSSVAQA
+845 YYSVAQN

-860 TGGWLKEAES
+860 TGGWLQDADT

-900 TVQLWCDGTPVPGD
+900 TVQLWCDGTMVPGD

-925 WEYTWKGLPLFT
+925 WEYTWQELPLFT

-949 KIGNTYRDAA
+949 KIGNTHRDAT
-959 LGGDGFADYDVTN
+959 LDDGFADYDVTN
-972 DAVKYRQTDDPDYR
+972 DAVKYRKNSDSDYR

-1018 TKADEMNRPLRGAEF
+1018 TKADEMNRPLQGAEF
-1033 TLYTDAACTHLLATA
+1033 TLYTDELCTNPLATA
-1048 TSDENGR
+1048 TSDETGR
-1055 VEFEKQP
+1055 VQFEKQP

-1082 VWTVKISGGKAT
+1082 VWTVKIAGGKAT
-1094 ITDSTGAVIT
+1094 ITTSTGAVIT
-1104 SVRNTS
+1104 SVRNAS
-1110 LLQLTLRVLGPDDEP
+1110 LLQLTLRVLGPDGESLP
-1125 LTGTKLQVTWDKV
+1125 GTKLRVTWDTV
-1138 QHPEYI
+1138 QRPEYT
-1144 TNTNGTVV
+1144 TNTDGTVV
-1152 LPKLPNGDYTVRL
+1152 LPKLPNGNYTVRL

-1185 GEITLTTAA
+1185 GEITLTSPHD
-1194 DAWMLE
+1194 DAWTLE
-1200 KTVENEY
+1200 KTAENDY
-1207 LLTLRLQ
+1207 RLTLRLQ

-1225 GTAAFTAAGVL
+1225 GTAAFTAAGAL
-1236 LMGLAAVMLCRKK
+1236 LMGLAAAMLCRKK
-1249 QAE
+1249 QVE

>member
-1 MQAASGRKT
+1 MYAASGRKT
-10 KYRRRRARRASA
+10 EYRRRRARRASA

-41 AGAAEAAEAALP
+41 AGATEATETAP
-53 EPTPE
+53 
-58 PTPEPIPEPI
+58 PEPI
-68 PEPTPEPI
+68 PEPTPEPA
-76 PQPPADDTTDAPTDD
+76 PEPTPEPPADDPTDD

-104 TDRATPTATAVAVIC
+104 TDRAAPTATAVAVTC
-119 YAAVDGDWK
+119 YAAVDGDWQ

-154 IYGGYGFSSA
+154 IYGGYGFTA
-164 NYSGEL
+164 AGFKGEL

-175 DDRNADTLW
+175 DDNSADKLW
-184 ADAAPQQNTDGA
+184 ADAAPKNIDGT
-196 WQIPLSKQGPIY
+196 WRILLSRQGPIY
-208 LYYLPGNTD
+208 LYYLPGNTA
-217 GTPSYFTGSKAK
+217 GSPGYFDSSKSK

-265 HGGNTT
+265 HGEGTT
-271 VTLNKPEGVTWTAV
+271 VRLNKAEGVTWTAV
-285 NGKTNETLSLPMA
+285 NGKTNETLSLQMA
-298 EVGTTVTYTI
+298 ESETTVTYTI
-308 TNISAPIIF
+308 TDISTPIIF
-317 RPRMAAGMLRYEAMP
+317 RPRAAAGMLRYEAMP
-332 DGWMSKLGLFEVS
+332 DGWRSQLGLFEVS
-345 KQQPQQTAT
+345 QQQPQQTAT
-354 VRGQVVYMALP
+354 VRGEAVYMALP

-373 APDIDRIAVT
+373 APDIDRIAVK

-388 NHTMFYSFAGW
+388 KHTMFYSFAGW
-399 KVASAAGSP
+399 KVTSAAGAP

-413 TVLTADDLNAYAG
+413 TVLTAEKLSEYA
-426 SDGVIR
+426 DGTGTVA
-432 LQAVWSGVDSQNR
+432 LQAVWSGVDSQGR

-468 SELQSDYTP
+468 PESQKDYTP
-477 VIYSTRMMD
+477 VIYSTRMMN
-486 AGKIPVTYTTT
+486 AGAIPTNYTDS
-497 GGTPLVARP
+497 GGQPLVARP
-506 NADDD
+506 NADAD
-511 AYQTNTPIRGM
+511 AYQTNTTIRNM
-522 TKIPVEGAT
+522 VRTPVQGAT

-539 TVFAYLRANQIEMK
+539 TVFAYLRANKIEMK

-584 HIDGVLVAKRTRFF
+584 HIDGVLVAKRTRFI
-598 VTKTFAGDAAAI
+598 VTKTFAGDTAAI
-610 AQAKGDFSITVS
+610 AIAKDNFKITVS

-633 TLLPQPAADVTEAGK
+633 TLLPQPKAEVTEAGK
-648 RGYTDYDAAAETYT
+648 LGYTSYDAATETYT

-667 QQKRAYTLREENYI
+667 QQKRSYTITEAGHTL
-681 PSGNW
+681 SGSW
-686 RVSNSYAIRNAPEG
+686 RVSNSYVIRNNPNGGATGYLPYPEG
-700 DPTGYQPYPKDGIV
+700 GVV
-714 IKAVGY
+714 ITAVGY
-720 ADDVPDIAVQTV
+720 GDDVPPTAVQTV

-739 GVGTLTVNTQDSVT
+739 GVGTLTVNTQDAIT
-753 GNNLKN
+753 GDNLRDI
-759 VPYRLTRDGT
+759 PYRLTRDGT
-769 AVTLYRRPGTTL
+769 AITLYRRPGTTL
-781 YSMGNDPGYTETISD
+781 YSMEKDDPGYTETISD

-845 YSSVAQA
+845 YSSVAQN
-852 LPTEVTTP
+852 LPTEVTAP
-860 TGGWLKEAES
+860 TGGWLKDAKT

-900 TVQLWCDGTPVPGD
+900 TVQLWCDGTPVPGA
-914 QYTQVLSEENK
+914 QYTQELSETNK
-925 WEYTWKGLPLFT
+925 WEYTWQELPLFT
-937 NGTVAG
+937 NGTVAR

-959 LGGDGFADYDVTN
+959 LDDGFADYDVTN
-972 DAVKYRQTDDPDYR
+972 DAVKYRKNSDSAYR
-986 ADHMWTEDGVQH
+986 DEHMWTENGVQH

-1018 TKADEMNRPLRGAEF
+1018 TKADEKDRPLRGAEF
-1033 TLYTDAACTHLLATA
+1033 TLYTDAACTNPLATA
-1048 TSDENGR
+1048 TSDANGR
-1055 VEFEKQP
+1055 VQFEKQP

-1094 ITDSTGAVIT
+1094 ITDPKGAVIT

-1110 LLQLTLRVLGPDDEP
+1110 LLRLTLRVLGPEEEP
-1125 LTGTKLQVTWDKV
+1125 LPGTKLQVTWDKV
-1138 QHPEYI
+1138 QHPEYT

-1174 QVSVPELNAQY
+1174 QISVPELNAQY

-1249 QAE
+1249 QVK

>member
-1 MQAASGRKT
+1 MYAASGRKSE
-10 KYRRRRARRASA
+10 YRRRRVRRASA

-41 AGAAEAAEAALP
+41 AGATEATETAPP

-58 PTPEPIPEPI
+58 PTPEP
-68 PEPTPEPI
+68 
-76 PQPPADDTTDAPTDD
+76 PADDPADDPTNDP
-91 TTDDTTDDPADDI
+91 TDDPADDI
-104 TDRATPTATAVAVIC
+104 TDRAAPTATAVAVIC
-119 YAAVDGDWK
+119 YAAVDGDWQ

-139 SDSNRYYVTAQELDG
+139 SDSNRYYVTAQELDD
-154 IYGGYGFSSA
+154 IYGGYGFTA
-164 NYSGEL
+164 AGFKGEL

-175 DDRNADTLW
+175 DNNSIDKLW
-184 ADAAPQQNTDGA
+184 ADAAPQQNTDGT
-196 WQIPLSKQGPIY
+196 WRIPLSTRGPIY
-208 LYYLPGNTD
+208 LYYLPGNTA
-217 GTPSYFTGSKAK
+217 GSPGYFNSSKSK

-265 HGGNTT
+265 HGENTT
-271 VTLNKPEGVTWTAV
+271 VTLNKAEGVTWTAV
-285 NGKTNETLSLPMA
+285 NGKTNETLSLQMA

-308 TNISAPIIF
+308 TSISTPIIF
-317 RPRMAAGMLRYEAMP
+317 RPRAATGMLRYEAMP
-332 DGWMSKLGLFEVS
+332 DGWMRELGNFETS
-345 KQQPQQTAT
+345 QQQPQQTAT
-354 VRGQVVYMALP
+354 VRGQAVYMALP

-373 APDIDRIAVT
+373 PPDIDRIAVS

-399 KVASAAGSP
+399 KVVSAADTP
-408 VLPAG
+408 VLPAK

-432 LQAVWSGVDSQNR
+432 LQAVWSGVDSQRR

-453 HKNGELKGSVEDGVQ
+453 HKNGELKGSVEDGVKPE
-468 SELQSDYTP
+468 SPNDYTP
-477 VIYSTRMMD
+477 AIYSTRMMN
-486 AGKIPVTYTTT
+486 AGKIPVTYT

-506 NADDD
+506 NADAD
-511 AYQTNTPIRGM
+511 AYQTNTTIRDM
-522 TKIPVEGAT
+522 VRTPVRGAT

-553 INGQVVDN
+553 INGQVVEND
-561 EKLNTTYFGIR
+561 KLNTTYFGIR

-584 HIDGVLVAKRTRFF
+584 HIDGVLVAKRSRFI

-610 AQAKGDFSITVS
+610 ALAKKDFTITVS
-622 HTEGSGSVTDF
+622 HTEGSSSVTDF
-633 TLLPQPAADVTEAGK
+633 TLLPQPAADVNEAGK
-648 RGYTDYDAAAETYT
+648 LGYTGYDAATKTYT

-667 QQKRAYTLREENYI
+667 QQKRSYTITEAGHI
-681 PSGNW
+681 PSGSW
-686 RVSNSYAIRNAPEG
+686 RVSNSYVIRNSPEG
-700 DPTGYQPYPKDGIV
+700 GPTGYQPYPKDGIV
-714 IKAVGY
+714 ITAVGY
-720 ADDVPDIAVQTV
+720 ADDVQNIAVQTV

-739 GVGTLTVNTQDSVT
+739 GVGTLTVNTQDAIT
-753 GNNLKN
+753 GDNLRDI
-759 VPYRLTRDGT
+759 PYRLTRDGS

-781 YSMGNDPGYTETISD
+781 YSMEKDDPGYTETISD

-833 VTVAKEASGGMT
+833 VTVTKPTANTITYHSEA
-845 YSSVAQA
+845 QN

-860 TGGWLKEAES
+860 AGGWLKDAET

-925 WEYTWKGLPLFT
+925 WEYTWQELPLFT

-959 LGGDGFADYDVTN
+959 LDKDGFADYDVTN
-972 DAVKYRQTDDPDYR
+972 DTVKYRKNSDSAYR
-986 ADHMWTEDGVQH
+986 NEHMWEEDGVQH

-1018 TKADEMNRPLRGAEF
+1018 TKADEKDRPLQGAEF

-1048 TSDENGR
+1048 TSDANGR
-1055 VEFEKQP
+1055 VEFTPQP

-1070 TKAPQGHTAENT
+1070 TKAPNGHTAEDT
-1082 VWTVKISGGKAT
+1082 VWTVKIAGGKAT
-1094 ITDSTGAVIT
+1094 ITDPTGTVIT

-1110 LLQLTLRVLGPDDEP
+1110 LLQLTLRVLGPDREP
-1125 LTGTKLQVTWDKV
+1125 LPDTQLRVTWDKV
-1138 QHPEYI
+1138 QHPEY
-1144 TNTNGTVV
+1144 TTGPNGTVV
-1152 LPKLPNGDYTVRL
+1152 LPKLPNGNYTVRL

-1174 QVSVPELNAQY
+1174 PVSDPKLNAQY
-1185 GEITLTTAA
+1185 GEITLTAA
-1194 DAWMLE
+1194 DTAWKLE
-1200 KTVENEY
+1200 QTAENTY
-1207 LLTLRLQ
+1207 RLTLRLQ

-1225 GTAAFTAAGVL
+1225 GTAAFTAAGAL
-1236 LMGLAAVMLCRKK
+1236 LMGLAAAMLCRKK
-1249 QAE
+1249 QVE

>member
-10 KYRRRRARRASA
+10 ECRRRRARRASA

-41 AGAAEAAEAALP
+41 AGAAEAAETAPPGPPAAPP
-53 EPTPE
+53 EPTLE
-58 PTPEPIPEPI
+58 
-68 PEPTPEPI
+68 
-76 PQPPADDTTDAPTDD
+76 PPADD
-91 TTDDTTDDPADDI
+91 TTDDTTDDI
-104 TDRATPTATAVAVIC
+104 TDRAAPTATAVAVTC
-119 YAAVDGDWK
+119 YAAVDGAWQ

-139 SDSNRYYVTAQELDG
+139 SDSNRYYVTAQELDV

-164 NYSGEL
+164 NYNGEL

-184 ADAAPQQNTDGA
+184 ADAVPKYADGA
-196 WQIPLSKQGPIY
+196 WRIPLSKQGPIY
-208 LYYLPGNTD
+208 LYYLPGNTA
-217 GTPSYFTGSKAK
+217 GSPGYFDSSKPK
-229 TDAEMLAANMFYTV
+229 TDAEMLAANMFYTIT
-243 QVEDAA
+243 VEDAA
-249 HAVYS
+249 HAVYD
-254 EGTLPAPQVLF
+254 TPPVPQVLF
-265 HGGNTT
+265 HGGSTT
-271 VTLNKPEGVTWTAV
+271 VTLNKAEGVTWEAV
-285 NGKTNETLSLPMA
+285 NGQTGVTLSLPMT
-298 EVGTTVTYTI
+298 ETETTVTYAI
-308 TNISAPIIF
+308 DNIDAPIRF
-317 RPRMAAGMLRYEAMP
+317 RPRVAAGMLQYEAMP
-332 DGWMSKLGLFEVS
+332 DGWMSKLGHFDVS
-345 KQQPQQTAT
+345 RQQPQQTAT
-354 VRGQVVYMALP
+354 VRGEAVYMALP

-408 VLPAG
+408 VLSAR

-426 SDGVIR
+426 SDGVIL
-432 LQAVWSGVDSQNR
+432 LQAVWSGLDSQNR

-453 HKNGELKGSVEDGVQ
+453 HKNGELKGSVEDGVKPE
-468 SELQSDYTP
+468 SQSDYTP
-477 VIYSTRMMD
+477 VIYSTRMMN
-486 AGKIPVTYTTT
+486 AGKIPTTYT

-506 NADDD
+506 SADDD
-511 AYQTNTPIRGM
+511 AYQTNTTIRDM
-522 TKIPVEGAT
+522 VRTPVRGAT

-561 EKLNTTYFGIR
+561 EKINTTYFGIR

-584 HIDGVLVAKRTRFF
+584 HIDGVLVAKRTRFI
-598 VTKTFAGDAAAI
+598 VTKTFAGDATAI
-610 AQAKGDFSITVS
+610 ALAKKDFTITVS
-622 HTEGSGSVTDF
+622 HTEGSSSVTDF
-633 TLLPQPAADVTEAGK
+633 TLLPRPKNEVNEAGK
-648 RGYTDYDAAAETYT
+648 LGYTDYDAATETYT

-667 QQKRAYTLREENYI
+667 QQKRSYTITEAGHTL
-681 PSGNW
+681 SGSW
-686 RVSNSYAIRNAPEG
+686 RVSNSYAIRNNPDGGA
-700 DPTGYQPYPKDGIV
+700 TGYLPYPAAGIV
-714 IKAVGY
+714 ITAVGY
-720 ADDVPDIAVQTV
+720 GDDVPKTAVQTV

-739 GVGTLTVNTQDSVT
+739 GVGTLTVNTQDALT
-753 GNNLKN
+753 GNNLRDIT
-759 VPYRLTRDGT
+759 YRLTREDGT
-769 AVTLYRRPGTTL
+769 AVTLYRRPGTTQ

-822 PTGYYGPGTVQ
+822 PTGYYGPGKVQ
-833 VTVAKEASGGMT
+833 VTVEKPADTIT
-845 YSSVAQA
+845 YQSVAQD
-852 LPTEVTTP
+852 LPTEVP
-860 TGGWLKEAES
+860 APAGGWLKDADT

-888 SSWPENGEKLPV
+888 SSWPEYGEKLPV

-914 QYTQVLSEENK
+914 QYTQELTEANN
-925 WEYTWKGLPLFT
+925 WEYTWEGLPLFT

-972 DAVKYRQTDDPDYR
+972 DPVKYRQTGDENYR
-986 ADHMWTEDGVQH
+986 PDHMWTEAGVQH

-1018 TKADEMNRPLRGAEF
+1018 TKADEKNRPLQGAEF
-1033 TLYTDAACTHLLATA
+1033 TLYTDAACTHPLETA

-1055 VEFEKQP
+1055 VQFAAQP

-1070 TKAPQGHTAENT
+1070 TKAPQGHTAEDT
-1082 VWTVKISGGKAT
+1082 VWTVKIAGGKAT
-1094 ITDSTGAVIT
+1094 ITTPAGAVIT

-1110 LLQLTLRVLGPDDEP
+1110 LLQLTLRVLGPEGEP
-1125 LTGTKLQVTWDKV
+1125 LPGTQLRVTWDTV
-1138 QHPEYI
+1138 QHPEYT
-1144 TNTNGTVV
+1144 TNTNGTV
-1152 LPKLPNGDYTVRL
+1152 LLTALPNGNYTVRL

-1174 QVSVPELNAQY
+1174 PVSVPALQAQY
-1185 GEITLTTAA
+1185 GVITMAPH
-1194 DAWMLE
+1194 DAWTLE
-1200 KTVENEY
+1200 KTAENTY
-1207 LLTLRLQ
+1207 RLTLRLQ

-1225 GTAAFTAAGVL
+1225 GTAAFMAAGVL

>member
-10 KYRRRRARRASA
+10 ECRRRRARRASA

-41 AGAAEAAEAALP
+41 AGATEATETAL
-53 EPTPE
+53 PE
-58 PTPEPIPEPI
+58 PTPEPIPEP
-68 PEPTPEPI
+68 
-76 PQPPADDTTDAPTDD
+76 PADDTTDDPTDD
-91 TTDDTTDDPADDI
+91 PTDDTTDDPADDI
-104 TDRATPTATAVAVIC
+104 TDRAAPTATAVAVNC
-119 YAAVDGDWK
+119 YAAVDGDWQ
-128 QVGTVQTDKID
+128 QVGTVQADQID
-139 SDSNRYYVTAQELDG
+139 SSSDRYYIMATELDD
-154 IYGGYGFSSA
+154 IYRGYGFSSA
-164 NYSGEL
+164 NYNGEL

-175 DDRNADTLW
+175 DNNNVNTLW
-184 ADAAPQQNTDGA
+184 ADAAPQQNTDGT
-196 WQIPLSKQGPIY
+196 WQIPLSRQGPIY
-208 LYYLPGNTD
+208 LYYLPGNTA
-217 GTPSYFTGSKAK
+217 GSPGYFNSSTPK
-229 TDAEMLAANMFYTV
+229 TDAAMLAANMFYTV
-243 QVEDAA
+243 QVEDPA
-249 HAVYS
+249 HAVY
-254 EGTLPAPQVLF
+254 TTPPVPQVLF
-265 HGGNTT
+265 HGGSTT
-271 VTLNKPEGVTWTAV
+271 VTLNKAEGVTWEAV
-285 NGKTNETLSLPMA
+285 NGQTGVTLSLA
-298 EVGTTVTYTI
+298 STETETTVTYTI
-308 TNISAPIIF
+308 ENIDAPIRF
-317 RPRMAAGMLRYEAMP
+317 RPRVAAGMLQYEAMP
-332 DGWMSKLGLFEVS
+332 EGWMSNLGNFVTS
-345 KQQPQQTAT
+345 KQQAQQTAT
-354 VRGQVVYMALP
+354 VRGEAVYMALP

-373 APDIDRIAVT
+373 PPDIDRIAVT
-383 ITDAN
+383 ITGAN

-399 KVASAAGSP
+399 KVAGAAGSP

-413 TVLTADDLNAYAG
+413 TVLTAEDLNRYA
-426 SDGVIR
+426 DGTGTVT
-432 LQAVWSGVDSQNR
+432 LQAVWSGVDSQRR

-468 SELQSDYTP
+468 PESQSDYTP
-477 VIYSTRMMD
+477 AIYSTRMMN
-486 AGKIPVTYTTT
+486 AGEIPTTYT

-511 AYQTNTPIRGM
+511 AYQTNTTIRDM
-522 TKIPVEGAT
+522 VRTPVKGAT

-584 HIDGVLVAKRTRFF
+584 HIDGVLVAKRTRFI

-610 AQAKGDFSITVS
+610 DLAKKDFTITVS
-622 HTEGSGSVTDF
+622 HTDGSGSVTDF
-633 TLLPQPAADVTEAGK
+633 TLLPQPDADVNEAGK
-648 RGYTDYDAAAETYT
+648 LGYTGYDAAAETYT

-667 QQKRAYTLREENYI
+667 QQKRSYTITEAGHTL
-681 PSGNW
+681 SGSW

-700 DPTGYQPYPKDGIV
+700 GPTGYQPYPEAGIV
-714 IKAVGY
+714 ITAVGY
-720 ADDVPDIAVQTV
+720 GDDVPPTAVQTV

-739 GVGTLTVNTQDSVT
+739 GVGTLTVNTQDAIT
-753 GNNLKN
+753 GDNLRDI
-759 VPYRLTRDGT
+759 PYRLTRADGT

-781 YSMGNDPGYTETISD
+781 YSMEKDDPGYTETIPN

-845 YSSVAQA
+845 YHSVAQN
-852 LPTEVTTP
+852 LPTEVTAP
-860 TGGWLKEAES
+860 TGGWLKDAKT

-900 TVQLWCDGTPVPGD
+900 TVQLWCDDTMVPGD

-925 WEYTWKGLPLFT
+925 WEYTWNNLPLFT

-959 LGGDGFADYDVTN
+959 LDDGFADYDVAN
-972 DAVKYRQTDDPDYR
+972 DDVKYRKTGDENYR
-986 ADHMWTEDGVQH
+986 PDHMWMENGVQH

-1018 TKADEMNRPLRGAEF
+1018 TKADEKNRPLQDAEF
-1033 TLYTDAACTHLLATA
+1033 TLYADAACTNLLATA
-1048 TSDENGR
+1048 TSDETGR
-1055 VEFEKQP
+1055 VKFTAQP

-1070 TKAPQGHTAENT
+1070 TKAPQGHTAEDT

-1094 ITDSTGAVIT
+1094 ITTSTGAVVT

-1110 LLQLTLRVLGPDDEP
+1110 LLQLTLQVLGPDREP
-1125 LTGTKLQVTWDKV
+1125 LPGTQLQVTWDTV
-1138 QHPEYI
+1138 QHPEY
-1144 TNTNGTVV
+1144 TTGTDGTVV
-1152 LPKLPNGDYTVRL
+1152 LQKLPNGDYTVRL

-1174 QVSVPELNAQY
+1174 QVSIPALNAQY
-1185 GEITLTTAA
+1185 GVITMTSG
-1194 DAWMLE
+1194 DGAWTLE
-1200 KTVENEY
+1200 ETVENTY
-1207 LLTLRLQ
+1207 LLTLQLQ

-1249 QAE
+1249 QVE

>member
-1 MQAASGRKT
+1 MYAASGRKT
-10 KYRRRRARRASA
+10 EYRRRRARRASA

-41 AGAAEAAEAALP
+41 AGAAEAAETAL
-53 EPTPE
+53 PE
-58 PTPEPIPEPI
+58 PTPEPIPES
-68 PEPTPEPI
+68 TPE
-76 PQPPADDTTDAPTDD
+76 PPADDP
-91 TTDDTTDDPADDI
+91 TDDPADDI
-104 TDRATPTATAVAVIC
+104 TDRAVPTATAVAVSC

-128 QVGTVQTDKID
+128 QVGTVQTDQID
-139 SDSNRYYVTAQELDG
+139 SSGRYYIMAAALDG
-154 IYGGYGFSSA
+154 IYGEYGFSSA
-164 NYSGEL
+164 KYNGEL

-184 ADAAPQQNTDGA
+184 ADAAPQKPDGT
-196 WQIPLSKQGPIY
+196 WRIPLSKQGPIY
-208 LYYLPGNTD
+208 LYYLPANAT
-217 GTPSYFTGSKAK
+217 GTQSYFTGSKSK
-229 TDAEMLAANMFYTV
+229 TDAQLLADNMFYTIT
-243 QVEDAA
+243 VEDPA
-249 HAVYS
+249 HAVYD
-254 EGTLPAPQVLF
+254 TPPVPQVLF
-265 HGGNTT
+265 HGGSTT
-271 VTLNKPEGVTWTAV
+271 VTLDKAEGVTWEAV
-285 NGKTNETLSLPMA
+285 NGQTGETLSLA
-298 EVGTTVTYTI
+298 STGTETTVTFTI
-308 TNISAPIIF
+308 ENIDAPIRF
-317 RPRMAAGMLRYEAMP
+317 RPRAAAGMLRYEAMP
-332 DGWMSKLGLFEVS
+332 DGWRSKLGNFDVS
-345 KQQPQQTAT
+345 RQQPQQTAT
-354 VRGQVVYMALP
+354 VRGEAVYMALP

-373 APDIDRIAVT
+373 TPDIDRIAVT

-408 VLPAG
+408 VLSAG
-413 TVLTADDLNAYAG
+413 TVLTAEDLNRYA
-426 SDGVIR
+426 DGTGTVT

-453 HKNGELKGSVEDGVQ
+453 HKNGELKGSVEDGVKPESQ
-468 SELQSDYTP
+468 RDYTP
-477 VIYSTRMMD
+477 VIYSTRMMN
-486 AGKIPVTYTTT
+486 AGNIPTTYT

-511 AYQTNTPIRGM
+511 AYQTNTTIRNM
-522 TKIPVEGAT
+522 VHTSVEGAT

-553 INGQVVDN
+553 INGQVVGND
-561 EKLNTTYFGIR
+561 KLNTTYFGIR

-610 AQAKGDFSITVS
+610 DLAKKDFTITVS

-633 TLLPQPAADVTEAGK
+633 TLLPQPENEVNEPGK
-648 RGYTDYDAAAETYT
+648 LGYTDYDAAAETYT

-681 PSGNW
+681 PSGSW
-686 RVSNSYAIRNAPEG
+686 RVSNSYVIRNNPNGGA
-700 DPTGYQPYPKDGIV
+700 TGYQSYPEGGVV
-714 IKAVGY
+714 ITAVGY
-720 ADDVPDIAVQTV
+720 GDDVPPTAVQTV

-739 GVGTLTVNTQDSVT
+739 GVGTLTVNTQDAIT
-753 GNNLKN
+753 GDNLRDI
-759 VPYRLTRDGT
+759 PYRLTRADGT

-781 YSMGNDPGYTETISD
+781 YSMEKDDPGYTETIPD
-796 GTLTAGA
+796 GTLTTGA

-845 YSSVAQA
+845 YRSVAQN
-852 LPTEVTTP
+852 LPTEVTAP
-860 TGGWLKEAES
+860 AGGWLKEADT

-900 TVQLWCDGTPVPGD
+900 TVQLWCDGTMVPGD

-925 WEYTWKGLPLFT
+925 WEYTWQELPLFT
-937 NGTVAG
+937 NGTVVR

-949 KIGNTYRDAA
+949 KIGNTHRDAT
-959 LGGDGFADYDVTN
+959 LDDGFADYDVTN
-972 DAVKYRQTDDPDYR
+972 DAVKYRKTDDPDYR
-986 ADHMWTEDGVQH
+986 DVHMWTEDGVQH

-1018 TKADEMNRPLRGAEF
+1018 TKADEMNRPLQGAEF
-1033 TLYTDAACTHLLATA
+1033 TLYTDASCTHLLATA
-1048 TSDENGR
+1048 ISDENGR
-1055 VEFEKQP
+1055 VQFEKQP

-1094 ITDSTGAVIT
+1094 ITTSTGAVIT
-1104 SVRNTS
+1104 SVRNAS
-1110 LLQLTLRVLGPDDEP
+1110 LLQLTLQVLGPEGEP
-1125 LTGTKLQVTWDKV
+1125 LPGTKLQVTWDKV
-1138 QHPEYI
+1138 
-1144 TNTNGTVV
+1144 
-1152 LPKLPNGDYTVRL
+1152 
-1165 MNTPTGYLP
+1165 
-1174 QVSVPELNAQY
+1174 
-1185 GEITLTTAA
+1185 
-1194 DAWMLE
+1194 
-1200 KTVENEY
+1200 
-1207 LLTLRLQ
+1207 
-1214 ALYTLPTTGGT
+1214 
-1225 GTAAFTAAGVL
+1225 
-1236 LMGLAAVMLCRKK
+1236 
-1249 QAE
+1249 

>member
-1 MQAASGRKT
+1 M
-10 KYRRRRARRASA
+10 
-22 LMVVLAL
+22 
-29 LFTMVPTGFATV
+29 
-41 AGAAEAAEAALP
+41 
-53 EPTPE
+53 
-58 PTPEPIPEPI
+58 
-68 PEPTPEPI
+68 
-76 PQPPADDTTDAPTDD
+76 
-91 TTDDTTDDPADDI
+91 
-104 TDRATPTATAVAVIC
+104 
-119 YAAVDGDWK
+119 
-128 QVGTVQTDKID
+128 GTVQTDKID

-154 IYGGYGFSSA
+154 IYGGYSFSSA

-175 DDRNADTLW
+175 DNNNPNTLW
-184 ADAAPQQNTDGA
+184 ADAAPKNVDGT
-196 WQIPLSKQGPIY
+196 WRILLSGQGPIY

-229 TDAEMLAANMFYTV
+229 TDAAMLAANMFYTV

-254 EGTLPAPQVLF
+254 EGTLPASQVLF
-265 HGGNTT
+265 HGEGTT

-308 TNISAPIIF
+308 TSISTPIIF
-317 RPRMAAGMLRYEAMP
+317 RPRAAAGMLRYEAMP
-332 DGWMSKLGLFEVS
+332 EGWMSNLGNFDVS
-345 KQQPQQTAT
+345 RQQPQQTAT
-354 VRGQVVYMALP
+354 VWGEAVYMVLP

-373 APDIDRIAVT
+373 APDIDRIAVK
-383 ITDAN
+383 ITGAN
-388 NHTMFYSFAGW
+388 DHTMFYSFAGW
-399 KVASAAGSP
+399 KVASAAGAP
-408 VLPAG
+408 VLPAR
-413 TVLTADDLNAYAG
+413 TVLTAEQLNAYAG
-426 SDGVIR
+426 GDGVVR
-432 LQAVWSGVDSQNR
+432 LQAVWSGVDSEGR

-453 HKNGELKGSVEDGVQ
+453 HKNGELKGSVEDGVKPE
-468 SELQSDYTP
+468 SPNDYTP
-477 VIYSTRMMD
+477 AIYSTRMMN
-486 AGKIPVTYTTT
+486 AGKIPVTYT
-497 GGTPLVARP
+497 GGPPLVARP
-506 NADDD
+506 SADAD
-511 AYQTNTPIRGM
+511 AYQTNTTIRNM
-522 TKIPVEGAT
+522 VRTPVQGAT

-539 TVFAYLRANQIEMK
+539 TVFAYLRANKIEMK

-598 VTKTFAGDAAAI
+598 VTKTFAGDSAAI
-610 AQAKGDFSITVS
+610 ELAKENFTITVS

-633 TLLPQPAADVTEAGK
+633 TLLPQPENEVNEPGK
-648 RGYTDYDAAAETYT
+648 LGYTDYDAATKTYT

-686 RVSNSYAIRNAPEG
+686 RVSNSYVIRNNPDGGA
-700 DPTGYQPYPKDGIV
+700 TGYLAYPKDGV
-714 IKAVGY
+714 TVTAVGY
-720 ADDVPDIAVQTV
+720 GDDVPPTAVQTV

-739 GVGTLTVNTQDSVT
+739 GVGTLTVNTQDAIT
-753 GNNLKN
+753 GDNLRDI
-759 VPYRLTRDGT
+759 PYRLTRDGT

-781 YSMGNDPGYTETISD
+781 YSMEEDLDYTEKITT
-796 GTLTAGA
+796 GELTAGA

-833 VTVAKEASGGMT
+833 VTVTKPADGPII
-845 YSSVAQA
+845 YYSVAQN
-852 LPTEVTTP
+852 LPTEVTAP
-860 TGGWLKEAES
+860 TGGWLKDAKT

-914 QYTQVLSEENK
+914 QYTQVLSEKNK
-925 WEYTWKGLPLFT
+925 WEYTWQELPLFT

-959 LGGDGFADYDVTN
+959 LDKDGFADYDVTN
-972 DAVKYRQTDDPDYR
+972 DAVKYRKNSDPDYR

-1018 TKADEMNRPLRGAEF
+1018 TKADEKDRPLQGAEF
-1033 TLYTDAACTHLLATA
+1033 TLYTDAACTRSLETV
-1048 TSDENGR
+1048 TSDANGR

-1104 SVRNTS
+1104 SVRNAS
-1110 LLQLTLRVLGPDDEP
+1110 LLQLTLRVLGPEDEP
-1125 LTGTKLQVTWDKV
+1125 LPGTKLQVTWDKV

-1144 TNTNGTVV
+1144 TGTDGTVV
-1152 LPKLPNGDYTVRL
+1152 LPKLPNGNYTVRL

-1174 QVSVPELNAQY
+1174 QVSVPTLNAQY

-1194 DAWMLE
+1194 DAWTLE
-1200 KTVENEY
+1200 ETAEGY
-1207 LLTLRLQ
+1207 RLTLRLQ

-1236 LMGLAAVMLCRKK
+1236 LMGLAAVMLCRKNKWNK
-1249 QAE
+1249 QPCPCGAASNSDKL

>member
-1 MQAASGRKT
+1 MQAASGRKSE
-10 KYRRRRARRASA
+10 YCRRRARRASA

-41 AGAAEAAEAALP
+41 AGAAEAAETALP

-58 PTPEPIPEPI
+58 PTPEPIPES
-68 PEPTPEPI
+68 TPE
-76 PQPPADDTTDAPTDD
+76 PPADDTTDAPADA
-91 TTDDTTDDPADDI
+91 PANDI
-104 TDRATPTATAVAVIC
+104 TDRAAPTATAVTVTC

-128 QVGTVQTDKID
+128 QVGTVQTDQTD
-139 SDSNRYYVTAQELDG
+139 SSGRYYIMAAELDG

-164 NYSGEL
+164 KYNGGL

-184 ADAAPQQNTDGA
+184 ADALPQQNTDGA
-196 WQIPLSKQGPIY
+196 WQIPLSTQGPIY

-217 GTPSYFTGSKAK
+217 GTPSYFTGSKPK
-229 TDAEMLAANMFYTV
+229 TDAQLLADNMFYTV

-249 HAVYS
+249 HAVYD
-254 EGTLPAPQVLF
+254 TPPPQQVLF
-265 HGGNTT
+265 HGGSTT
-271 VTLNKPEGVTWTAV
+271 VTLNKAEGVIWEAV
-285 NGKTNETLSLPMA
+285 NGQTGTTLLLAMTET
-298 EVGTTVTYTI
+298 ETTVTYTI
-308 TNISAPIIF
+308 ENIAAPIRF
-317 RPRMAAGMLRYEAMP
+317 RPRVAAGMLRYEAMP
-332 DGWMSKLGLFEVS
+332 DGWMSKLGNFDVS
-345 KQQPQQTAT
+345 RQQPQQTTT
-354 VRGQVVYMALP
+354 VRGEAVYMALP

-373 APDIDRIAVT
+373 APDIDHIAVK

-388 NHTMFYSFAGW
+388 NHTMYYSFAGW

-413 TVLTADDLNAYAG
+413 TVLTAEDLNRYA
-426 SDGVIR
+426 DGTGTVT

-445 PNTVHFFL
+445 LNTVHFFL

-477 VIYSTRMMD
+477 VIYSTRMMN
-486 AGKIPVTYTTT
+486 AGNIPVTYTDT

-506 NADDD
+506 SASAD
-511 AYQTNTPIRGM
+511 AYQTNTTIRDM
-522 TKIPVEGAT
+522 VRTPVQDAT

-572 WNTVKYESSDGW
+572 WNTVKYEPSDGW

-622 HTEGSGSVTDF
+622 HTEDSGSVTDF
-633 TLLPQPAADVTEAGK
+633 TLLPQPKAEVTESGK
-648 RGYTDYDAAAETYT
+648 LGYTDYDAATETYT

-667 QQKRAYTLREENYI
+667 QQKRSYTITEAGYI
-681 PSGNW
+681 PSGSW

-700 DPTGYQPYPKDGIV
+700 GPTGYQSYPAAGIV
-714 IKAVGY
+714 ITAVGY
-720 ADDVPDIAVQTV
+720 GDDVPPTAVQTV

-739 GVGTLTVNTQDSVT
+739 GVGTLTVNTQDAIT
-753 GNNLKN
+753 GNNLRDI
-759 VPYRLTRDGT
+759 PYRLTRDGT

-781 YSMGNDPGYTETISD
+781 YSMEKDDPGYTETIPN

-833 VTVAKEASGGMT
+833 VTVAKDASGGMT
-845 YSSVAQA
+845 YSSVAQN
-852 LPTEVTTP
+852 LPTEVTAP
-860 TGGWLKEAES
+860 TGGWLKYADT

-925 WEYTWKGLPLFT
+925 WEYTWNNLPLFT

-949 KIGNTYRDAA
+949 KIGNTHRDAT
-959 LGGDGFADYDVTN
+959 LNDGFADYDVTN
-972 DAVKYRQTDDPDYR
+972 DAVKYRKNSDSDYR

-1018 TKADEMNRPLRGAEF
+1018 TKADEMNRPLQGAEF
-1033 TLYTDAACTHLLATA
+1033 TLYTDDACTHLLATA
-1048 TSDENGR
+1048 TSDANGR
-1055 VEFEKQP
+1055 VQFTPQP

-1070 TKAPQGHTAENT
+1070 TKAPQGHTAENI
-1082 VWTVKISGGKAT
+1082 VWTVKIAGGKAT
-1094 ITDSTGAVIT
+1094 ITDPKGAVVT
-1104 SVRNTS
+1104 FVRNTS
-1110 LLQLTLRVLGPDDEP
+1110 LLQLTLQVLGPEGESLP
-1125 LTGTKLQVTWDKV
+1125 GTKLRVTWDTV
-1138 QHPEYI
+1138 QRPEYI

-1152 LPKLPNGDYTVRL
+1152 LPKLPNGNYTVRL
-1165 MNTPTGYLP
+1165 MDTPTGYLP
-1174 QVSVPELNAQY
+1174 QVSTPTLQAQY
-1185 GEITLTTAA
+1185 GEITLTSPHD

-1200 KTVENEY
+1200 QTAENDY

-1249 QAE
+1249 QVE